1 MEQKKITFNRDLNKA
16 MKFASQKALVENS
29 DFITPEHLLYGM
41 MTLPQMQDLMW
52 SCNEAFDI
60 DDFLDEL
67 DEHIEESTKDDS
79 QGAKPNDICEPSFQL
94 QQVFTDAVR
103 QAIMAERKAID
114 MPMAI
119 NAILC
124 LENSWAAY
132 LLRKHANVEDFEIM
146 TGTEIHFHEHSTGV
160 EEDDDQYSNGEGDNP
175 FGLFDDDDEDL
186 LFGDEDDY
194 SSPSHKNDKWKKY
207 VTCINEHLKDKNPLI
222 GREKELDRTIQVLC
236 RKDKNNP
243 LHIGEPGVGK
253 TALVYGVARRIEE
266 GKVPDRLKGCNIYQ
280 LDMGTLLAGTRFRG
294 DMEQRLKQIM
304 EGVTSEAHCIIYLDE
319 IHNIVGAGKGAEGG
333 SDVSD
338 LLKPYLDDDRIRV
351 IGATTYTEYNKNFTR
366 SVGMIRRFQT
376 IDVEEP
382 SIDEAIHILKSLKPI
397 YEKYHHVKYDAA
409 AIEYAVTSS
418 AKFITDRFLPDKAI
432 DLMDEAA
439 AKLRMERDSQPEELD
454 EITRRLRQL
463 EIEREAIKREGDEAK
478 LDALNKEIAELQER
492 EKNFRAK
499 WEGEKEVLAKI
510 QQDKQQMEQLKFEA
524 ERAER
529 EGDYGR
535 VAEIRYGK
543 LQQLQ
548 HDIDA
553 QQEQLRSRQGAEAMV
568 KEEVTPDDIADVVAR
583 WTGIPVTRMLQ
594 SEREKLLHLED
605 ELHRRVV
612 GQDEAIQAV
621 ADAVR
626 RSRAGLQDP
635 KRPIGSFIFLGTTGV
650 GKTELAKALADYL
663 FNDENMMT
671 RIDMSEYQ
679 EKFSVSRLV
688 GAPPGYV
695 GYEEGGQLTEA
706 VRRKPYSVVLFDEIE
721 KAHPDVFNIL
731 LQVLDDGRL
740 TDNKGRTVNFKNTII
755 IMTSNMG
762 SQLIQQKFEAIA
774 RKSADERE
782 RIIDET
788 KGEVLEMLKKTIRP
802 EFLNRIDDIIMFEP
816 LTQPQIEQIVRL
828 QVNGIER
835 LLKDQD
841 VHIEVSDAAV
851 KLVAKAGFDPEFG
864 ARPVKRA
871 LQRLLLNDLSK
882 ALLAG
887 TVDKTRPIRVDVDG
901 DALRFSNAD

>member
-52 SCNEAFDI
+52 SCNEAFDL
-60 DDFLDEL
+60 DNFLDEL

-146 TGTEIHFHEHSTGV
+146 TATEIHFHERSTGV

-186 LFGDEDDY
+186 LFGDEDDF

-207 VTCINEHLKDKNPLI
+207 VTCINEHLAEKNPLI
-222 GREKELDRTIQVLC
+222 GRERELDRTIQVLC

-418 AKFITDRFLPDKAI
+418 AKFITERFLPDKAI
-432 DLMDEAA
+432 DIIDEAGA
-439 AKLRMERDSQPEELD
+439 QAEMEGKKYKKIGKKQ
-454 EITRRLRQL
+454 
-463 EIEREAIKREGDEAK
+463 
-478 LDALNKEIAELQER
+478 IA
-492 EKNFRAK
+492 
-499 WEGEKEVLAKI
+499 EVLAK
-510 QQDKQQMEQLKFEA
+510 
-524 ERAER
+524 
-529 EGDYGR
+529 
-535 VAEIRYGK
+535 VAK
-543 LQQLQ
+543 
-548 HDIDA
+548 IDA
-553 QQEQLRSRQGAEAMV
+553 LAIKQDDNKNLASLESRM
-568 KEEVTPDDIADVVAR
+568 KDV
-583 WTGIPVTRMLQ
+583 IY
-594 SEREKLLHLED
+594 
-605 ELHRRVV
+605 
-612 GQDEAIQAV
+612 GQDRAIQTVVEAV
-621 ADAVR
+621 QL
-626 RSRAGLQDP
+626 SKAGLTDENKP
-635 KRPIGSFIFLGTTGV
+635 LASLLFVGPTGV
-650 GKTELAKALADYL
+650 GKTEVAKMLAQELGVKLVR
-663 FNDENMMT
+663 F
-671 RIDMSEYQ
+671 DMSEYV
-679 EKFSVSRLV
+679 EKHTVAKLI
-688 GAPPGYV
+688 GAPAGYV
-695 GYEEGGQLTEA
+695 GYDDGGLLTDA
-706 VRRKPYSVVLFDEIE
+706 VRKSPDCVLLLDEIE
-721 KAHPDVFNIL
+721 KAHSDIFNIL
-731 LQVLDDGRL
+731 LQVMDYGVL
-740 TDNKGRTVNFKNTII
+740 TDSKGRKAHFKNVIL
-755 IMTSNMG
+755 IMTSNAGAQYASQASVGFASTASAG
-762 SQLIQQKFEAIA
+762 SAMLKQVKHTFKPEFINRLNEIVVFNDMDEQMAKLILGKKLRELNAKLAAKSVSITLTDEAHQHLLKSGYSKEYGAREMDRVIQQQLKTMLM
-774 RKSADERE
+774 RE
-782 RIIDET
+782 ILFG
-788 KGEVLEMLKKTIRP
+788 KLKKGGEATV
-802 EFLNRIDDIIMFEP
+802 D
-816 LTQPQIEQIVRL
+816 L
-828 QVNGIER
+828 QNGI
-835 LLKDQD
+835 LTIKQ
-841 VHIEVSDAAV
+841 S
-851 KLVAKAGFDPEFG
+851 
-864 ARPVKRA
+864 
-871 LQRLLLNDLSK
+871 
-882 ALLAG
+882 
-887 TVDKTRPIRVDVDG
+887 
-901 DALRFSNAD
+901 

>member
-16 MKFASQKALVENS
+16 MKYASQKALVENS

-52 SCNEAFDI
+52 SCNEAFDL

-67 DEHIEESTKDDS
+67 NEHIEESTKDDS

-146 TGTEIHFHEHSTGV
+146 TGTEIHFHERSTGV
-160 EEDDDQYSNGEGDNP
+160 EEDDQYSNGEGDNP

-186 LFGDEDDY
+186 LFGDEDDF

-207 VTCINEHLKDKNPLI
+207 VTCINEHLAEKNPLI
-222 GREKELDRTIQVLC
+222 GRERELDRTIQVLC

-397 YEKYHHVKYDAA
+397 YEKYHHVKYDDA

-432 DLMDEAA
+432 DIIDEAGA
-439 AKLRMERDSQPEELD
+439 QAEMEGKKYKKIGKKQ
-454 EITRRLRQL
+454 
-463 EIEREAIKREGDEAK
+463 
-478 LDALNKEIAELQER
+478 IA
-492 EKNFRAK
+492 
-499 WEGEKEVLAKI
+499 EVLAK
-510 QQDKQQMEQLKFEA
+510 
-524 ERAER
+524 
-529 EGDYGR
+529 
-535 VAEIRYGK
+535 VAK
-543 LQQLQ
+543 
-548 HDIDA
+548 IDA
-553 QQEQLRSRQGAEAMV
+553 LAIKQDDNKNLASLESRM
-568 KEEVTPDDIADVVAR
+568 KDV
-583 WTGIPVTRMLQ
+583 IY
-594 SEREKLLHLED
+594 
-605 ELHRRVV
+605 
-612 GQDEAIQAV
+612 GQDRAIQTAV
-621 ADAVR
+621 EAVQL
-626 RSRAGLQDP
+626 SKAGLTDENKP
-635 KRPIGSFIFLGTTGV
+635 LASLLFVGPTGV
-650 GKTELAKALADYL
+650 GKTEVAKMLAQELGVKLVR
-663 FNDENMMT
+663 F
-671 RIDMSEYQ
+671 DMSEYV
-679 EKFSVSRLV
+679 EKHTVAKLI
-688 GAPPGYV
+688 GAPAGYV
-695 GYEEGGQLTEA
+695 GYDDGGLLTDA
-706 VRRKPYSVVLFDEIE
+706 VRKSPDCVLLLDEIE
-721 KAHPDVFNIL
+721 KAHSDIFNIL
-731 LQVLDDGRL
+731 LQVMDYGVL
-740 TDNKGRTVNFKNTII
+740 TDSKGRKAHFKNVIL
-755 IMTSNMG
+755 IMTSNAGAQYASQASLGFASTASAG
-762 SQLIQQKFEAIA
+762 SAMLKQVKHTFKPEFINRLNEIVVFNDMDEQMAKLILGKKLRELNAKLAAKSVSITLTDEAHQHLLKNGYSKEYGAREMDRVIQQQLKTMLM
-774 RKSADERE
+774 RE
-782 RIIDET
+782 ILFG
-788 KGEVLEMLKKTIRP
+788 KLKKGG
-802 EFLNRIDDIIMFEP
+802 E
-816 LTQPQIEQIVRL
+816 
-828 QVNGIER
+828 
-835 LLKDQD
+835 
-841 VHIEVSDAAV
+841 A
-851 KLVAKAGFDPEFG
+851 
-864 ARPVKRA
+864 
-871 LQRLLLNDLSK
+871 
-882 ALLAG
+882 
-887 TVDKTRPIRVDVDG
+887 TVDLQNGTLTIKQ
-901 DALRFSNAD
+901 S

>member
-52 SCNEAFDI
+52 SCNEAFDL

-146 TGTEIHFHEHSTGV
+146 TATEIHFHERSTGV

-186 LFGDEDDY
+186 LFGDEDDF

-207 VTCINEHLKDKNPLI
+207 VTCINEHLAEKNPLI
-222 GREKELDRTIQVLC
+222 GRERELDRTIQVLC

-432 DLMDEAA
+432 DIIDEAGA
-439 AKLRMERDSQPEELD
+439 QAEMEGKKYKKIGKKQ
-454 EITRRLRQL
+454 
-463 EIEREAIKREGDEAK
+463 
-478 LDALNKEIAELQER
+478 IA
-492 EKNFRAK
+492 
-499 WEGEKEVLAKI
+499 EVLAK
-510 QQDKQQMEQLKFEA
+510 
-524 ERAER
+524 
-529 EGDYGR
+529 
-535 VAEIRYGK
+535 VAK
-543 LQQLQ
+543 
-548 HDIDA
+548 IDA
-553 QQEQLRSRQGAEAMV
+553 LAIKQDDNKNLASLESRMKSV
-568 KEEVTPDDIADVVAR
+568 IY
-583 WTGIPVTRMLQ
+583 
-594 SEREKLLHLED
+594 
-605 ELHRRVV
+605 
-612 GQDEAIQAV
+612 GQDRAIQTVVEAV
-621 ADAVR
+621 QL
-626 RSRAGLQDP
+626 SKAGLTDENKP
-635 KRPIGSFIFLGTTGV
+635 LASLLFVGPTGV
-650 GKTELAKALADYL
+650 GKTEVAKMLAQELGVKLVR
-663 FNDENMMT
+663 F
-671 RIDMSEYQ
+671 DMSEYV
-679 EKFSVSRLV
+679 EKHTVAKLI
-688 GAPPGYV
+688 GAPAGYV
-695 GYEEGGQLTEA
+695 GYDDGGLLTDA
-706 VRRKPYSVVLFDEIE
+706 VRKSPDCVLLLDEIE
-721 KAHPDVFNIL
+721 KAHSDIFNIL
-731 LQVLDDGRL
+731 LQVMDYGVL
-740 TDNKGRTVNFKNTII
+740 TDSKGRKAHFKNVIL
-755 IMTSNMG
+755 IMTSNAGAQYASQASVGFASTASAG
-762 SQLIQQKFEAIA
+762 SAMLKQVKHTFKPEFINRLNEIVVFNDMDEQMAKLILGKKLRELNAKLAAKSVSITLTDEAHQHLLKSGYSKEYGAREMDRVIQQQLKTMLM
-774 RKSADERE
+774 RE
-782 RIIDET
+782 ILFG
-788 KGEVLEMLKKTIRP
+788 KLKKGG
-802 EFLNRIDDIIMFEP
+802 E
-816 LTQPQIEQIVRL
+816 
-828 QVNGIER
+828 
-835 LLKDQD
+835 
-841 VHIEVSDAAV
+841 A
-851 KLVAKAGFDPEFG
+851 
-864 ARPVKRA
+864 
-871 LQRLLLNDLSK
+871 
-882 ALLAG
+882 
-887 TVDKTRPIRVDVDG
+887 TVDLQNGTLTIKQ
-901 DALRFSNAD
+901 S

>member
-16 MKFASQKALVENS
+16 MKYASQKALVENS

-194 SSPSHKNDKWKKY
+194 SSPSRKNDKWKKY

-397 YEKYHHVKYDAA
+397 YEKYHHVKYDDA

-432 DLMDEAA
+432 DIIDEAGA
-439 AKLRMERDSQPEELD
+439 QAEMEGKKYKKIGKKQ
-454 EITRRLRQL
+454 
-463 EIEREAIKREGDEAK
+463 
-478 LDALNKEIAELQER
+478 IA
-492 EKNFRAK
+492 
-499 WEGEKEVLAKI
+499 EVLAK
-510 QQDKQQMEQLKFEA
+510 
-524 ERAER
+524 
-529 EGDYGR
+529 
-535 VAEIRYGK
+535 VAK
-543 LQQLQ
+543 
-548 HDIDA
+548 IDA
-553 QQEQLRSRQGAEAMV
+553 LAIKQDDNKNLASLESRM
-568 KEEVTPDDIADVVAR
+568 KDV
-583 WTGIPVTRMLQ
+583 IY
-594 SEREKLLHLED
+594 
-605 ELHRRVV
+605 
-612 GQDEAIQAV
+612 GQDRAIQTVVEAV
-621 ADAVR
+621 QL
-626 RSRAGLQDP
+626 SKAGLTDENKP
-635 KRPIGSFIFLGTTGV
+635 LASLLFVGPTGV
-650 GKTELAKALADYL
+650 GKTEVAKMLAQELGVKLVR
-663 FNDENMMT
+663 F
-671 RIDMSEYQ
+671 DMSEYV
-679 EKFSVSRLV
+679 EKHTVAKLI
-688 GAPPGYV
+688 GAPAGYV
-695 GYEEGGQLTEA
+695 GYDDGGLLTDA
-706 VRRKPYSVVLFDEIE
+706 VRKSPDCVLLLDEIE
-721 KAHPDVFNIL
+721 KAHSDIFNIL
-731 LQVLDDGRL
+731 LQVMDYGVL
-740 TDNKGRTVNFKNTII
+740 TDSKGRKAHFKNVIL
-755 IMTSNMG
+755 IMTSNAGAQYASQASVGFASTATAG
-762 SQLIQQKFEAIA
+762 SAMLKQVKHTFKPEFINRLNEIVVFNDMDEQMAKLILGKKLRELNAKLAAKSVSITLTNEAHQHLLKSGYSKEYGAREMDRVIQQQLKTMLM
-774 RKSADERE
+774 RE
-782 RIIDET
+782 FLFG
-788 KGEVLEMLKKTIRP
+788 KLKKGG
-802 EFLNRIDDIIMFEP
+802 E
-816 LTQPQIEQIVRL
+816 
-828 QVNGIER
+828 
-835 LLKDQD
+835 
-841 VHIEVSDAAV
+841 A
-851 KLVAKAGFDPEFG
+851 
-864 ARPVKRA
+864 
-871 LQRLLLNDLSK
+871 
-882 ALLAG
+882 
-887 TVDKTRPIRVDVDG
+887 TVDLKNGTLTIKQ
-901 DALRFSNAD
+901 S

>member
-52 SCNEAFDI
+52 SCNEAFDL
-60 DDFLDEL
+60 DNFLDEL

-146 TGTEIHFHEHSTGV
+146 TATEIHFHERSTGV

-186 LFGDEDDY
+186 LFGDEDDF

-207 VTCINEHLKDKNPLI
+207 VTCINEHLAEKNPLI

-432 DLMDEAA
+432 DIIDEAGA
-439 AKLRMERDSQPEELD
+439 QAEMEGKKYKKIGKKQ
-454 EITRRLRQL
+454 
-463 EIEREAIKREGDEAK
+463 
-478 LDALNKEIAELQER
+478 IA
-492 EKNFRAK
+492 
-499 WEGEKEVLAKI
+499 EVLAK
-510 QQDKQQMEQLKFEA
+510 
-524 ERAER
+524 
-529 EGDYGR
+529 
-535 VAEIRYGK
+535 VAK
-543 LQQLQ
+543 
-548 HDIDA
+548 IDA
-553 QQEQLRSRQGAEAMV
+553 LAIKQDDNKNLASLESRM
-568 KEEVTPDDIADVVAR
+568 KDV
-583 WTGIPVTRMLQ
+583 IY
-594 SEREKLLHLED
+594 
-605 ELHRRVV
+605 
-612 GQDEAIQAV
+612 GQDRAIQTVVEAV
-621 ADAVR
+621 QL
-626 RSRAGLQDP
+626 SKAGLTDENKP
-635 KRPIGSFIFLGTTGV
+635 LASLLFVGPTGV
-650 GKTELAKALADYL
+650 GKTEVAKMLAQELGVKLVRFD
-663 FNDENMMT
+663 
-671 RIDMSEYQ
+671 ISEYVEQ
-679 EKFSVSRLV
+679 LT
-688 GAPPGYV
+688 GAKRFGGHPGYRGSGV
-695 GYEEGGQLTEA
+695 GGVLTDA
-706 VRRKPYSVVLFDEIE
+706 VRKSPDCVLLLDEIE
-721 KAHPDVFNIL
+721 KAHSDIFNIL
-731 LQVLDDGRL
+731 LQVMDYGVL
-740 TDNKGRTVNFKNTII
+740 TDSKGRKAHFKNVIL
-755 IMTSNMG
+755 IMTSNAGAQYASQASVGFASTASAG
-762 SQLIQQKFEAIA
+762 SAMLKQVKHTFKPEFINRLNEIVVFNDMDEQMAKLILGKKLRELNAKLAAKSVSITLTDEAHQHLLKSGYSKEYGAREMDRVIQQQLKTMLM
-774 RKSADERE
+774 RE
-782 RIIDET
+782 ILFG
-788 KGEVLEMLKKTIRP
+788 KLKKGG
-802 EFLNRIDDIIMFEP
+802 E
-816 LTQPQIEQIVRL
+816 
-828 QVNGIER
+828 
-835 LLKDQD
+835 
-841 VHIEVSDAAV
+841 A
-851 KLVAKAGFDPEFG
+851 
-864 ARPVKRA
+864 
-871 LQRLLLNDLSK
+871 
-882 ALLAG
+882 
-887 TVDKTRPIRVDVDG
+887 TVDLQNGTLTIKQ
-901 DALRFSNAD
+901 S

>member
-52 SCNEAFDI
+52 SCNEAFDL

-146 TGTEIHFHEHSTGV
+146 TATEIHFHERSTGV

-207 VTCINEHLKDKNPLI
+207 VTCINEHLAEKNPLI
-222 GREKELDRTIQVLC
+222 GRERELDRTIQVLC

-432 DLMDEAA
+432 DIIDEAGA
-439 AKLRMERDSQPEELD
+439 QAEMEGKKYKKIGKKQ
-454 EITRRLRQL
+454 
-463 EIEREAIKREGDEAK
+463 
-478 LDALNKEIAELQER
+478 IA
-492 EKNFRAK
+492 
-499 WEGEKEVLAKI
+499 EVLAK
-510 QQDKQQMEQLKFEA
+510 
-524 ERAER
+524 
-529 EGDYGR
+529 
-535 VAEIRYGK
+535 VAK
-543 LQQLQ
+543 
-548 HDIDA
+548 IDA
-553 QQEQLRSRQGAEAMV
+553 LAIKQDDNKNLASLESRM
-568 KEEVTPDDIADVVAR
+568 KDV
-583 WTGIPVTRMLQ
+583 IY
-594 SEREKLLHLED
+594 
-605 ELHRRVV
+605 
-612 GQDEAIQAV
+612 GQDRAIQTVVEAV
-621 ADAVR
+621 QL
-626 RSRAGLQDP
+626 SKAGLTDENKP
-635 KRPIGSFIFLGTTGV
+635 LASLLFVGPTGV
-650 GKTELAKALADYL
+650 GKTEVAKMLAQELGVKLVR
-663 FNDENMMT
+663 F
-671 RIDMSEYQ
+671 DMSEYV
-679 EKFSVSRLV
+679 EKHTVAKLI
-688 GAPPGYV
+688 GAPAGYV
-695 GYEEGGQLTEA
+695 GYDDGGLLTDA
-706 VRRKPYSVVLFDEIE
+706 VRKSPDCVLLLDEIE
-721 KAHPDVFNIL
+721 KAHSDIFNIL
-731 LQVLDDGRL
+731 LQVMDYGVL
-740 TDNKGRTVNFKNTII
+740 TDSKGRKAHFKNVIL
-755 IMTSNMG
+755 IMTSNAGAQYASQASVGFASTASAG
-762 SQLIQQKFEAIA
+762 SAMLKQVKHTFKPEFINRLNEIVVFNDMDEQMAKLILGKKLRELNAKLAAKSVSITLTDEAHQHLLKSGYSKEYGAREMDRVIQQQLKTMLM
-774 RKSADERE
+774 RE
-782 RIIDET
+782 ILFG
-788 KGEVLEMLKKTIRP
+788 KLKKGG
-802 EFLNRIDDIIMFEP
+802 E
-816 LTQPQIEQIVRL
+816 
-828 QVNGIER
+828 
-835 LLKDQD
+835 
-841 VHIEVSDAAV
+841 A
-851 KLVAKAGFDPEFG
+851 
-864 ARPVKRA
+864 
-871 LQRLLLNDLSK
+871 
-882 ALLAG
+882 
-887 TVDKTRPIRVDVDG
+887 TVDLQNGTLTIKQ
-901 DALRFSNAD
+901 S

>member
-16 MKFASQKALVENS
+16 MKYASQKALVENS

-52 SCNEAFDI
+52 SCNEAFDL

-146 TGTEIHFHEHSTGV
+146 TATEIHFHERSTGV

-207 VTCINEHLKDKNPLI
+207 VTCINEHLAEKNPLI

-432 DLMDEAA
+432 DIIDEAGA
-439 AKLRMERDSQPEELD
+439 QAEMEGKKYKKIGKKQ
-454 EITRRLRQL
+454 
-463 EIEREAIKREGDEAK
+463 
-478 LDALNKEIAELQER
+478 IA
-492 EKNFRAK
+492 
-499 WEGEKEVLAKI
+499 EVLAK
-510 QQDKQQMEQLKFEA
+510 
-524 ERAER
+524 
-529 EGDYGR
+529 
-535 VAEIRYGK
+535 VAK
-543 LQQLQ
+543 
-548 HDIDA
+548 IDA
-553 QQEQLRSRQGAEAMV
+553 LAIKQDDNKNLASLESRM
-568 KEEVTPDDIADVVAR
+568 KDV
-583 WTGIPVTRMLQ
+583 IY
-594 SEREKLLHLED
+594 
-605 ELHRRVV
+605 
-612 GQDEAIQAV
+612 GQDRAIQTVVEAV
-621 ADAVR
+621 QL
-626 RSRAGLQDP
+626 SKAGLTDENKP
-635 KRPIGSFIFLGTTGV
+635 LASLLFVGPTGV
-650 GKTELAKALADYL
+650 GKTEVAKMLAQELGVKLVR
-663 FNDENMMT
+663 F
-671 RIDMSEYQ
+671 DMSEYV
-679 EKFSVSRLV
+679 EKHTVAKLI
-688 GAPPGYV
+688 GAPAGYV
-695 GYEEGGQLTEA
+695 GYDDGGLLTDA
-706 VRRKPYSVVLFDEIE
+706 VRKSPDCVLLLDEIE
-721 KAHPDVFNIL
+721 KAHSDIFNIL
-731 LQVLDDGRL
+731 LQVMDYGVL
-740 TDNKGRTVNFKNTII
+740 TDSKGRKAHFKNVIL
-755 IMTSNMG
+755 IMTSNAGAQYASQASMG
-762 SQLIQQKFEAIA
+762 FASTATAGSAMLKQVKHTFKPEFINRLNEIVVFNDMDEQMAKLILGKKLRELNAKLAAKSVSITLTDEAHQHLLKSGYSKEYGAREMDRVIQQQLKTMLM
-774 RKSADERE
+774 RE
-782 RIIDET
+782 ILFG
-788 KGEVLEMLKKTIRP
+788 KLKKGG
-802 EFLNRIDDIIMFEP
+802 E
-816 LTQPQIEQIVRL
+816 
-828 QVNGIER
+828 
-835 LLKDQD
+835 
-841 VHIEVSDAAV
+841 A
-851 KLVAKAGFDPEFG
+851 
-864 ARPVKRA
+864 
-871 LQRLLLNDLSK
+871 
-882 ALLAG
+882 
-887 TVDKTRPIRVDVDG
+887 TVDLQNGTLTIKQ
-901 DALRFSNAD
+901 S

>member
-16 MKFASQKALVENS
+16 MKYASQKALVENS

-52 SCNEAFDI
+52 SCNEAFDL

-146 TGTEIHFHEHSTGV
+146 TATEIHFHERSTGV

-186 LFGDEDDY
+186 LFGDEDDF

-207 VTCINEHLKDKNPLI
+207 VTCINEHLAEKNPLI
-222 GREKELDRTIQVLC
+222 GRERELDRTIQVLC

-432 DLMDEAA
+432 DIIDEAGA
-439 AKLRMERDSQPEELD
+439 QAEMEGKKYKKIGKKQ
-454 EITRRLRQL
+454 
-463 EIEREAIKREGDEAK
+463 
-478 LDALNKEIAELQER
+478 IA
-492 EKNFRAK
+492 
-499 WEGEKEVLAKI
+499 EVLAK
-510 QQDKQQMEQLKFEA
+510 
-524 ERAER
+524 
-529 EGDYGR
+529 
-535 VAEIRYGK
+535 VAK
-543 LQQLQ
+543 
-548 HDIDA
+548 IDA
-553 QQEQLRSRQGAEAMV
+553 LAIKQDDNKNLASLESRM
-568 KEEVTPDDIADVVAR
+568 KDV
-583 WTGIPVTRMLQ
+583 IY
-594 SEREKLLHLED
+594 
-605 ELHRRVV
+605 
-612 GQDEAIQAV
+612 GQDRAIQTVVEAV
-621 ADAVR
+621 QL
-626 RSRAGLQDP
+626 SKAGLTDENKP
-635 KRPIGSFIFLGTTGV
+635 LASLLFVGPTGV
-650 GKTELAKALADYL
+650 GKTEVAKMLAQELGVKLVR
-663 FNDENMMT
+663 F
-671 RIDMSEYQ
+671 DMSEYM
-679 EKFSVSRLV
+679 EKHTVAKLI
-688 GAPPGYV
+688 GAPAGYV
-695 GYEEGGQLTEA
+695 GYDDGGLLTDA
-706 VRRKPYSVVLFDEIE
+706 VRKSPDCVLLLDEIE
-721 KAHPDVFNIL
+721 KAHSDIFNIL
-731 LQVLDDGRL
+731 LQVMDYGVL
-740 TDNKGRTVNFKNTII
+740 TDSKGRKAHFKNVIL
-755 IMTSNMG
+755 IMTSNAGAQYASQASMG
-762 SQLIQQKFEAIA
+762 FASTATAGSAMLKQVKHTFKPEFINRLNEIVVFNDMDEQMAKLILGKKLRELNAKLAAKSVSITLTDEAHQHLLKSGYSKEYGAREMDRVIQQQLKTMLM
-774 RKSADERE
+774 RE
-782 RIIDET
+782 ILFG
-788 KGEVLEMLKKTIRP
+788 KLKKGG
-802 EFLNRIDDIIMFEP
+802 E
-816 LTQPQIEQIVRL
+816 
-828 QVNGIER
+828 
-835 LLKDQD
+835 
-841 VHIEVSDAAV
+841 A
-851 KLVAKAGFDPEFG
+851 
-864 ARPVKRA
+864 
-871 LQRLLLNDLSK
+871 
-882 ALLAG
+882 
-887 TVDKTRPIRVDVDG
+887 TVDLQNGTLTIKQ
-901 DALRFSNAD
+901 S

>member
-16 MKFASQKALVENS
+16 MKYASQKALVENS

-52 SCNEAFDI
+52 SCNEAFDL

-146 TGTEIHFHEHSTGV
+146 TGTEIHFHERSTGV

-186 LFGDEDDY
+186 LFGDEDDF

-207 VTCINEHLKDKNPLI
+207 VTCINEHLAEKNPLI

-432 DLMDEAA
+432 DIIDEAGA
-439 AKLRMERDSQPEELD
+439 QAEMEGKKYKKIGKKQ
-454 EITRRLRQL
+454 
-463 EIEREAIKREGDEAK
+463 
-478 LDALNKEIAELQER
+478 IA
-492 EKNFRAK
+492 
-499 WEGEKEVLAKI
+499 EVLAK
-510 QQDKQQMEQLKFEA
+510 
-524 ERAER
+524 
-529 EGDYGR
+529 
-535 VAEIRYGK
+535 VAK
-543 LQQLQ
+543 
-548 HDIDA
+548 IDA
-553 QQEQLRSRQGAEAMV
+553 LAIKQDDNKNLASLESRM
-568 KEEVTPDDIADVVAR
+568 KDV
-583 WTGIPVTRMLQ
+583 IY
-594 SEREKLLHLED
+594 
-605 ELHRRVV
+605 
-612 GQDEAIQAV
+612 GQDRAIQTVVEAV
-621 ADAVR
+621 QL
-626 RSRAGLQDP
+626 SKAGLTDENKP
-635 KRPIGSFIFLGTTGV
+635 LASLLFVGPTGV
-650 GKTELAKALADYL
+650 GKTEVAKMLAQELGVKLVR
-663 FNDENMMT
+663 F
-671 RIDMSEYQ
+671 DMSEYV
-679 EKFSVSRLV
+679 EKHTVAKLI
-688 GAPPGYV
+688 GAPAGYV
-695 GYEEGGQLTEA
+695 GYDDGGLLTDA
-706 VRRKPYSVVLFDEIE
+706 VRKSPDCVLLLDEIE
-721 KAHPDVFNIL
+721 KAHSDIFNIL
-731 LQVLDDGRL
+731 LQVMDYGVL
-740 TDNKGRTVNFKNTII
+740 TDSKGRKAHFKNVIL
-755 IMTSNMG
+755 IMTSNAGAQYASQASVGFASTASAG
-762 SQLIQQKFEAIA
+762 SAMLKQVKHTFKPEFINRLNEIVVFNDMDEQMAKLILGKKLRELNAKLAAKSVSIALTDEAHQHLLKSGYSKEYGAREMDRVIQQQLKTMLM
-774 RKSADERE
+774 RE
-782 RIIDET
+782 ILFG
-788 KGEVLEMLKKTIRP
+788 KLKKGG
-802 EFLNRIDDIIMFEP
+802 E
-816 LTQPQIEQIVRL
+816 
-828 QVNGIER
+828 
-835 LLKDQD
+835 
-841 VHIEVSDAAV
+841 A
-851 KLVAKAGFDPEFG
+851 
-864 ARPVKRA
+864 
-871 LQRLLLNDLSK
+871 
-882 ALLAG
+882 
-887 TVDKTRPIRVDVDG
+887 TVDLQNGTLTIKQ
-901 DALRFSNAD
+901 S

>member
-16 MKFASQKALVENS
+16 MKYASQKALVENS

-52 SCNEAFDI
+52 SCNEAFDL
-60 DDFLDEL
+60 DNFLDEL

-146 TGTEIHFHEHSTGV
+146 TATEIHFHERSTGV

-186 LFGDEDDY
+186 LFGDEDDF

-207 VTCINEHLKDKNPLI
+207 VTCINEHLAEKNPLI
-222 GREKELDRTIQVLC
+222 GRERELDRTIQVLC

-304 EGVTSEAHCIIYLDE
+304 EGVTSESHCIIYLDE

-432 DLMDEAA
+432 DIIDEAGA
-439 AKLRMERDSQPEELD
+439 QAEMEGKKYKKIGKKQ
-454 EITRRLRQL
+454 
-463 EIEREAIKREGDEAK
+463 
-478 LDALNKEIAELQER
+478 IA
-492 EKNFRAK
+492 
-499 WEGEKEVLAKI
+499 EVLAK
-510 QQDKQQMEQLKFEA
+510 
-524 ERAER
+524 
-529 EGDYGR
+529 
-535 VAEIRYGK
+535 VAK
-543 LQQLQ
+543 
-548 HDIDA
+548 IDA
-553 QQEQLRSRQGAEAMV
+553 LAIKQDDNKNLASLESRM
-568 KEEVTPDDIADVVAR
+568 KDV
-583 WTGIPVTRMLQ
+583 IY
-594 SEREKLLHLED
+594 
-605 ELHRRVV
+605 
-612 GQDEAIQAV
+612 GQDRAIQTVVEAV
-621 ADAVR
+621 QL
-626 RSRAGLQDP
+626 SKAGLTDENKP
-635 KRPIGSFIFLGTTGV
+635 LASLLFVGPTGV
-650 GKTELAKALADYL
+650 GKTEVAKMLAQELGVKLVR
-663 FNDENMMT
+663 F
-671 RIDMSEYQ
+671 DMSEYV
-679 EKFSVSRLV
+679 EKHTVAKLI
-688 GAPPGYV
+688 GAPAGYV
-695 GYEEGGQLTEA
+695 GYDDGGLLTDA
-706 VRRKPYSVVLFDEIE
+706 VRKSPDCVLLLDEIE
-721 KAHPDVFNIL
+721 KAHSDIFNIL
-731 LQVLDDGRL
+731 LQVMDYGVL
-740 TDNKGRTVNFKNTII
+740 TDSKGRKAHFKNVIL
-755 IMTSNMG
+755 IMTSNAGAQYASQASVGFASTASAG
-762 SQLIQQKFEAIA
+762 SAMLKQVKHTFKPEFINRLNEIVVFNDMDEQMAKLILGKKLRELNAKLAAKSVSITLTDEAHQHLLKSGYSKEYGAREMDRVIQQQLKTMLM
-774 RKSADERE
+774 RE
-782 RIIDET
+782 ILFG
-788 KGEVLEMLKKTIRP
+788 KLKKGG
-802 EFLNRIDDIIMFEP
+802 E
-816 LTQPQIEQIVRL
+816 
-828 QVNGIER
+828 
-835 LLKDQD
+835 
-841 VHIEVSDAAV
+841 A
-851 KLVAKAGFDPEFG
+851 
-864 ARPVKRA
+864 
-871 LQRLLLNDLSK
+871 
-882 ALLAG
+882 
-887 TVDKTRPIRVDVDG
+887 TVDLQNGTLTIKQ
-901 DALRFSNAD
+901 S

>member
-16 MKFASQKALVENS
+16 MKYASQKALVENS

-52 SCNEAFDI
+52 SCNEAFDL

-160 EEDDDQYSNGEGDNP
+160 EEDDDQYSSGEGDNP

-186 LFGDEDDY
+186 LFGDEDDF

-207 VTCINEHLKDKNPLI
+207 VTCINEHLAEKNPLI

-432 DLMDEAA
+432 DIIDEAGA
-439 AKLRMERDSQPEELD
+439 QAEMEGKKYKKIGKKQ
-454 EITRRLRQL
+454 
-463 EIEREAIKREGDEAK
+463 
-478 LDALNKEIAELQER
+478 IA
-492 EKNFRAK
+492 
-499 WEGEKEVLAKI
+499 EVLAK
-510 QQDKQQMEQLKFEA
+510 
-524 ERAER
+524 
-529 EGDYGR
+529 
-535 VAEIRYGK
+535 VAK
-543 LQQLQ
+543 
-548 HDIDA
+548 IDA
-553 QQEQLRSRQGAEAMV
+553 LAIKQDDNKNLASLESRM
-568 KEEVTPDDIADVVAR
+568 KDV
-583 WTGIPVTRMLQ
+583 IY
-594 SEREKLLHLED
+594 
-605 ELHRRVV
+605 
-612 GQDEAIQAV
+612 GQDRAIQTVVEAV
-621 ADAVR
+621 QL
-626 RSRAGLQDP
+626 SKAGLTDENKP
-635 KRPIGSFIFLGTTGV
+635 LASLLFVGPTGV
-650 GKTELAKALADYL
+650 GKTEVAKMLAQELGVKLVR
-663 FNDENMMT
+663 F
-671 RIDMSEYQ
+671 DMSEYV
-679 EKFSVSRLV
+679 EKHTVAKLI
-688 GAPPGYV
+688 GAPAGYV
-695 GYEEGGQLTEA
+695 GYDDGGLLTDA
-706 VRRKPYSVVLFDEIE
+706 VRKSPDCVLLLDEIE
-721 KAHPDVFNIL
+721 KAHSDIFNIL
-731 LQVLDDGRL
+731 LQVMDYGVL
-740 TDNKGRTVNFKNTII
+740 TDSKGRKAHFKNVIL
-755 IMTSNMG
+755 IMTSNAGAQYASQASVGFASTATAG
-762 SQLIQQKFEAIA
+762 SAMLKQVKHTFKPEFINRLNEIVVFNDMDEQMAKLILGKKLRELNAKLAAKSVSITLTDEAHQHLLKSGYSKEYGAREMDRVIQQQLKTMLM
-774 RKSADERE
+774 RE
-782 RIIDET
+782 ILFG
-788 KGEVLEMLKKTIRP
+788 KLKKGG
-802 EFLNRIDDIIMFEP
+802 E
-816 LTQPQIEQIVRL
+816 
-828 QVNGIER
+828 
-835 LLKDQD
+835 
-841 VHIEVSDAAV
+841 A
-851 KLVAKAGFDPEFG
+851 
-864 ARPVKRA
+864 
-871 LQRLLLNDLSK
+871 
-882 ALLAG
+882 
-887 TVDKTRPIRVDVDG
+887 TVDLQNGTLTIKQ
-901 DALRFSNAD
+901 S

>member
-52 SCNEAFDI
+52 SCNEAFDL

-146 TGTEIHFHEHSTGV
+146 TATEIHFHERSTGV

-186 LFGDEDDY
+186 LFGDEDDF

-207 VTCINEHLKDKNPLI
+207 VTCINEHLAEKNPLI
-222 GREKELDRTIQVLC
+222 GRERELDRTIQVLC

-266 GKVPDRLKGCNIYQ
+266 GKVPDRLKGCKIYQ

-397 YEKYHHVKYDAA
+397 YEKYHHVKYDDA

-432 DLMDEAA
+432 DIIDEAGA
-439 AKLRMERDSQPEELD
+439 QAEMEGKKYKKIGKKQ
-454 EITRRLRQL
+454 
-463 EIEREAIKREGDEAK
+463 
-478 LDALNKEIAELQER
+478 IA
-492 EKNFRAK
+492 
-499 WEGEKEVLAKI
+499 EVLAK
-510 QQDKQQMEQLKFEA
+510 
-524 ERAER
+524 
-529 EGDYGR
+529 
-535 VAEIRYGK
+535 VAK
-543 LQQLQ
+543 
-548 HDIDA
+548 IDA
-553 QQEQLRSRQGAEAMV
+553 LAIKQDDNKNLASLESRM
-568 KEEVTPDDIADVVAR
+568 KDV
-583 WTGIPVTRMLQ
+583 IY
-594 SEREKLLHLED
+594 
-605 ELHRRVV
+605 
-612 GQDEAIQAV
+612 GQDRAIQTVVEAV
-621 ADAVR
+621 QL
-626 RSRAGLQDP
+626 SKAGLTDENKP
-635 KRPIGSFIFLGTTGV
+635 LASLLFVGPTGV
-650 GKTELAKALADYL
+650 GKTEVAKTMAQELGVKL
-663 FNDENMMT
+663 VRF
-671 RIDMSEYQ
+671 DMSEYV
-679 EKFSVSRLV
+679 EKHTVAKLI
-688 GAPPGYV
+688 GAPAGYV
-695 GYEEGGQLTEA
+695 GYDDGGLLTDA
-706 VRRKPYSVVLFDEIE
+706 VRKSPDCVLLLDEIE
-721 KAHPDVFNIL
+721 KAHSDIFNIL
-731 LQVLDDGRL
+731 LQVMDYGVL
-740 TDNKGRTVNFKNTII
+740 TDSKGRKAHFKNVIL
-755 IMTSNMG
+755 IMTSNAGAQYASQASLGFASTASAG
-762 SQLIQQKFEAIA
+762 SAMLKQVKHTFKPEFINRLNEIVVFNDMDEQMAKLILGKKLRELNAKLAAKSVSITLTNEAHQHLLKSGYSKEYGAREMDRVIQQQLKTMLM
-774 RKSADERE
+774 RE
-782 RIIDET
+782 ILFG
-788 KGEVLEMLKKTIRP
+788 KLKKGGEATV
-802 EFLNRIDDIIMFEP
+802 D
-816 LTQPQIEQIVRL
+816 L
-828 QVNGIER
+828 QNGI
-835 LLKDQD
+835 LTIKQ
-841 VHIEVSDAAV
+841 S
-851 KLVAKAGFDPEFG
+851 
-864 ARPVKRA
+864 
-871 LQRLLLNDLSK
+871 
-882 ALLAG
+882 
-887 TVDKTRPIRVDVDG
+887 
-901 DALRFSNAD
+901 

>member
-52 SCNEAFDI
+52 SCNEAFDL
-60 DDFLDEL
+60 DNFLDEL

-146 TGTEIHFHEHSTGV
+146 TATEIHFHERSTGV

-186 LFGDEDDY
+186 LFGDEDDF

-207 VTCINEHLKDKNPLI
+207 VTCINEHLAEKNPLI
-222 GREKELDRTIQVLC
+222 GRERELDRTIQVLC

-266 GKVPDRLKGCNIYQ
+266 SKVPDRLKGCNIYQ

-432 DLMDEAA
+432 DIIDEAGA
-439 AKLRMERDSQPEELD
+439 QAEMEGKKYKKIGKKQ
-454 EITRRLRQL
+454 
-463 EIEREAIKREGDEAK
+463 
-478 LDALNKEIAELQER
+478 IA
-492 EKNFRAK
+492 
-499 WEGEKEVLAKI
+499 EVLAK
-510 QQDKQQMEQLKFEA
+510 
-524 ERAER
+524 
-529 EGDYGR
+529 
-535 VAEIRYGK
+535 VAK
-543 LQQLQ
+543 
-548 HDIDA
+548 IDA
-553 QQEQLRSRQGAEAMV
+553 LAIKQDDNKNLASLESRM
-568 KEEVTPDDIADVVAR
+568 KDV
-583 WTGIPVTRMLQ
+583 IY
-594 SEREKLLHLED
+594 
-605 ELHRRVV
+605 
-612 GQDEAIQAV
+612 GQDRAIQTVVEAV
-621 ADAVR
+621 QL
-626 RSRAGLQDP
+626 SKAGLTDENKP
-635 KRPIGSFIFLGTTGV
+635 LASLLFVGPTGV
-650 GKTELAKALADYL
+650 GKTEVVKMLAQELGVKLVR
-663 FNDENMMT
+663 F
-671 RIDMSEYQ
+671 DMSEYV
-679 EKFSVSRLV
+679 EKHTVAKLI
-688 GAPPGYV
+688 GAPAGYV
-695 GYEEGGQLTEA
+695 GYDDGGLLTDA
-706 VRRKPYSVVLFDEIE
+706 VRKSPDCVLLLDEIE
-721 KAHPDVFNIL
+721 KAHSDIFNIL
-731 LQVLDDGRL
+731 LQVMDYGVL
-740 TDNKGRTVNFKNTII
+740 TDSKGRKAHFKNVIL
-755 IMTSNMG
+755 IMTSNAGAQYASQASMG
-762 SQLIQQKFEAIA
+762 FASTATAGSAMLKQVKHTFKPEFINRLNEIVVFNDMDEQMAKLILGKKLRELNAKLAAKSVSITLTDEAHQHLLKSGYSKEYGAREMDRVIQQQLKTMLM
-774 RKSADERE
+774 RE
-782 RIIDET
+782 ILFG
-788 KGEVLEMLKKTIRP
+788 KLKKGG
-802 EFLNRIDDIIMFEP
+802 E
-816 LTQPQIEQIVRL
+816 
-828 QVNGIER
+828 
-835 LLKDQD
+835 
-841 VHIEVSDAAV
+841 A
-851 KLVAKAGFDPEFG
+851 
-864 ARPVKRA
+864 
-871 LQRLLLNDLSK
+871 
-882 ALLAG
+882 
-887 TVDKTRPIRVDVDG
+887 TVDLQNGTLTIKQ
-901 DALRFSNAD
+901 S

>member
-16 MKFASQKALVENS
+16 MKYASQKALVENS

-52 SCNEAFDI
+52 SCNEAFDL

-146 TGTEIHFHEHSTGV
+146 TGTEIHFHERSTGV

-207 VTCINEHLKDKNPLI
+207 VTCINEHLAEKNPLI
-222 GREKELDRTIQVLC
+222 GRERELDRTIQVLC

-432 DLMDEAA
+432 DIIDEAGA
-439 AKLRMERDSQPEELD
+439 QAEMEGKKYKKIGKKQ
-454 EITRRLRQL
+454 
-463 EIEREAIKREGDEAK
+463 
-478 LDALNKEIAELQER
+478 IA
-492 EKNFRAK
+492 
-499 WEGEKEVLAKI
+499 EVLAK
-510 QQDKQQMEQLKFEA
+510 
-524 ERAER
+524 
-529 EGDYGR
+529 
-535 VAEIRYGK
+535 VAK
-543 LQQLQ
+543 
-548 HDIDA
+548 IDA
-553 QQEQLRSRQGAEAMV
+553 LAIKQDDNKNLASLESRM
-568 KEEVTPDDIADVVAR
+568 KEVIY
-583 WTGIPVTRMLQ
+583 
-594 SEREKLLHLED
+594 
-605 ELHRRVV
+605 
-612 GQDEAIQAV
+612 GQDRAIQTVVEAV
-621 ADAVR
+621 QL
-626 RSRAGLQDP
+626 SKAGLTDENKP
-635 KRPIGSFIFLGTTGV
+635 LASLLFVGPTGV
-650 GKTELAKALADYL
+650 GKTEVAKMLAQELGVKLVR
-663 FNDENMMT
+663 F
-671 RIDMSEYQ
+671 DMSEYV
-679 EKFSVSRLV
+679 EKHTVAKLI
-688 GAPPGYV
+688 GAPAGYV
-695 GYEEGGQLTEA
+695 GYDDGGLLTDA
-706 VRRKPYSVVLFDEIE
+706 VRKSPDCVLLLDEIE
-721 KAHPDVFNIL
+721 KAHSDIFNIL
-731 LQVLDDGRL
+731 LQVMDYGVL
-740 TDNKGRTVNFKNTII
+740 TDSKGRKAHFKNVIL
-755 IMTSNMG
+755 IMTSNAGAQYASQASVGFASTATAG
-762 SQLIQQKFEAIA
+762 SAMLKQVKHTFKPEFINRLNEIVVFNDMDEQMAKLILGKKLRELNAKLAAKSVSIALTDEAHQHLLKSGYSKEYGAREMDRVIQQQLKTMLM
-774 RKSADERE
+774 RE
-782 RIIDET
+782 ILFG
-788 KGEVLEMLKKTIRP
+788 KLKKGG
-802 EFLNRIDDIIMFEP
+802 E
-816 LTQPQIEQIVRL
+816 
-828 QVNGIER
+828 
-835 LLKDQD
+835 
-841 VHIEVSDAAV
+841 A
-851 KLVAKAGFDPEFG
+851 
-864 ARPVKRA
+864 
-871 LQRLLLNDLSK
+871 
-882 ALLAG
+882 
-887 TVDKTRPIRVDVDG
+887 TVDLQNGTLTIKQ
-901 DALRFSNAD
+901 S

>member
-52 SCNEAFDI
+52 SCNEAFDL

-160 EEDDDQYSNGEGDNP
+160 EEDDDQYSNGEGDGNP

-186 LFGDEDDY
+186 LFGDEDDF

-207 VTCINEHLKDKNPLI
+207 VTCINEHLAEKNPLI
-222 GREKELDRTIQVLC
+222 GRERELDRTIQVLC

-382 SIDEAIHILKSLKPI
+382 SIDEAIHILKSLKSI
-397 YEKYHHVKYDAA
+397 YEKYHHVKYDDA

-432 DLMDEAA
+432 DIIDEAGA
-439 AKLRMERDSQPEELD
+439 QAEMEGKKYKKIGKKQ
-454 EITRRLRQL
+454 
-463 EIEREAIKREGDEAK
+463 
-478 LDALNKEIAELQER
+478 IA
-492 EKNFRAK
+492 
-499 WEGEKEVLAKI
+499 EVLAK
-510 QQDKQQMEQLKFEA
+510 
-524 ERAER
+524 
-529 EGDYGR
+529 
-535 VAEIRYGK
+535 VAK
-543 LQQLQ
+543 
-548 HDIDA
+548 IDA
-553 QQEQLRSRQGAEAMV
+553 LAIKQDDNKNLASLESRM
-568 KEEVTPDDIADVVAR
+568 KDV
-583 WTGIPVTRMLQ
+583 IY
-594 SEREKLLHLED
+594 
-605 ELHRRVV
+605 
-612 GQDEAIQAV
+612 GQDRAIQTVVEAV
-621 ADAVR
+621 QL
-626 RSRAGLQDP
+626 SKAGLTDENKP
-635 KRPIGSFIFLGTTGV
+635 LASLLFVGPTGV
-650 GKTELAKALADYL
+650 GKTEVAKTLAQELGVKLVR
-663 FNDENMMT
+663 F
-671 RIDMSEYQ
+671 DMSEYV
-679 EKFSVSRLV
+679 EKHTVAKLI
-688 GAPPGYV
+688 GAPAGYV
-695 GYEEGGQLTEA
+695 GYDDGGLLTDA
-706 VRRKPYSVVLFDEIE
+706 VRKSPDCVLLLDEIE
-721 KAHPDVFNIL
+721 KAHSDIFNIL
-731 LQVLDDGRL
+731 LQVMDYGVL
-740 TDNKGRTVNFKNTII
+740 TDSKGRKAHFKNVIL
-755 IMTSNMG
+755 IMTSNAGAQYASQASVGFASTATAG
-762 SQLIQQKFEAIA
+762 SAMLKQVKHTFKPEFINRLNEIVVFNDMDEQMAKLILGKKLRELNAKLAAKSVSITLTDEAHQHLLKSGYSKEYGAREMDRVIQQQLKTMLM
-774 RKSADERE
+774 RE
-782 RIIDET
+782 ILFG
-788 KGEVLEMLKKTIRP
+788 KLKKGG
-802 EFLNRIDDIIMFEP
+802 E
-816 LTQPQIEQIVRL
+816 
-828 QVNGIER
+828 
-835 LLKDQD
+835 
-841 VHIEVSDAAV
+841 A
-851 KLVAKAGFDPEFG
+851 
-864 ARPVKRA
+864 
-871 LQRLLLNDLSK
+871 
-882 ALLAG
+882 
-887 TVDKTRPIRVDVDG
+887 TVDLQNGTLTIKQ
-901 DALRFSNAD
+901 S

>member
-16 MKFASQKALVENS
+16 MKYASQKALVENS

-52 SCNEAFDI
+52 SCNEAFDL

-146 TGTEIHFHEHSTGV
+146 TATEIHFHERSTGV

-186 LFGDEDDY
+186 LFGDEDDF

-207 VTCINEHLKDKNPLI
+207 VTCINEHLAEKNPLI

-397 YEKYHHVKYDAA
+397 YEKYHHVKYDDA

-432 DLMDEAA
+432 DIIDEAGA
-439 AKLRMERDSQPEELD
+439 QAEMEGKKYKKIGKKQ
-454 EITRRLRQL
+454 
-463 EIEREAIKREGDEAK
+463 
-478 LDALNKEIAELQER
+478 IA
-492 EKNFRAK
+492 
-499 WEGEKEVLAKI
+499 EVLAK
-510 QQDKQQMEQLKFEA
+510 
-524 ERAER
+524 
-529 EGDYGR
+529 
-535 VAEIRYGK
+535 VAK
-543 LQQLQ
+543 
-548 HDIDA
+548 IDA
-553 QQEQLRSRQGAEAMV
+553 LAIKQDDNKNLASLESRM
-568 KEEVTPDDIADVVAR
+568 KDV
-583 WTGIPVTRMLQ
+583 IY
-594 SEREKLLHLED
+594 
-605 ELHRRVV
+605 
-612 GQDEAIQAV
+612 GQDRAIQTVVEAV
-621 ADAVR
+621 QL
-626 RSRAGLQDP
+626 SKAGLTDENKP
-635 KRPIGSFIFLGTTGV
+635 LASLLFVGPTGV
-650 GKTELAKALADYL
+650 GKTEVAKMLAQELGVKLVR
-663 FNDENMMT
+663 F
-671 RIDMSEYQ
+671 DMSEYV
-679 EKFSVSRLV
+679 EKHTVAKLI
-688 GAPPGYV
+688 GAPAGYV
-695 GYEEGGQLTEA
+695 GYDDGGLLTDA
-706 VRRKPYSVVLFDEIE
+706 VRKSPDCVLLLDEIE
-721 KAHPDVFNIL
+721 KAHSDIFNIL
-731 LQVLDDGRL
+731 LQVMDYGVL
-740 TDNKGRTVNFKNTII
+740 TDSKGRKAHFKNVIL
-755 IMTSNMG
+755 IMTSNAGAQYASQASVGFASTASAG
-762 SQLIQQKFEAIA
+762 SAMLKQVKHTFKPEFINRLNEIVVFNDMDEQMAKLILGKKLRELNAKLAAKSVSIALTDEAHQHLLKSGYSKEYGAREMDRVIQQQLKTMLM
-774 RKSADERE
+774 RE
-782 RIIDET
+782 ILFG
-788 KGEVLEMLKKTIRP
+788 KLKKGG
-802 EFLNRIDDIIMFEP
+802 E
-816 LTQPQIEQIVRL
+816 
-828 QVNGIER
+828 
-835 LLKDQD
+835 
-841 VHIEVSDAAV
+841 A
-851 KLVAKAGFDPEFG
+851 
-864 ARPVKRA
+864 
-871 LQRLLLNDLSK
+871 
-882 ALLAG
+882 
-887 TVDKTRPIRVDVDG
+887 TVDLQNGTLTIKQ
-901 DALRFSNAD
+901 S

>member
-52 SCNEAFDI
+52 SCNEAFDL

-146 TGTEIHFHEHSTGV
+146 TGTEIHFHERSTGV
-160 EEDDDQYSNGEGDNP
+160 EEDDQYSNGEGDNP

-186 LFGDEDDY
+186 LFGDEDDF

-207 VTCINEHLKDKNPLI
+207 VTCINEHLAEKNPLI
-222 GREKELDRTIQVLC
+222 GRERELDRTIQVLC

-432 DLMDEAA
+432 DIIDEAGA
-439 AKLRMERDSQPEELD
+439 QAEMEGKKYKKIGKKQ
-454 EITRRLRQL
+454 
-463 EIEREAIKREGDEAK
+463 
-478 LDALNKEIAELQER
+478 IA
-492 EKNFRAK
+492 
-499 WEGEKEVLAKI
+499 EVLAK
-510 QQDKQQMEQLKFEA
+510 
-524 ERAER
+524 
-529 EGDYGR
+529 
-535 VAEIRYGK
+535 VAK
-543 LQQLQ
+543 
-548 HDIDA
+548 IDA
-553 QQEQLRSRQGAEAMV
+553 LAIKQDDNKNLASLESRM
-568 KEEVTPDDIADVVAR
+568 KDV
-583 WTGIPVTRMLQ
+583 IY
-594 SEREKLLHLED
+594 
-605 ELHRRVV
+605 
-612 GQDEAIQAV
+612 GQDRAIQTVVEAV
-621 ADAVR
+621 QL
-626 RSRAGLQDP
+626 SKAGLTDENKP
-635 KRPIGSFIFLGTTGV
+635 LASLLFVGPTGV
-650 GKTELAKALADYL
+650 GKTEVAKMLAQELGVKLVR
-663 FNDENMMT
+663 F
-671 RIDMSEYQ
+671 DMSEYV
-679 EKFSVSRLV
+679 EKHTVAKLI
-688 GAPPGYV
+688 GAPAGYV
-695 GYEEGGQLTEA
+695 GYDDGGLLTDA
-706 VRRKPYSVVLFDEIE
+706 VRKSPDCVLLLDEIE
-721 KAHPDVFNIL
+721 KAHSDIFNIL
-731 LQVLDDGRL
+731 LQVMDYGVL
-740 TDNKGRTVNFKNTII
+740 TDSKGRKAHFKNVIL
-755 IMTSNMG
+755 IMTSNAGAQYASQASVGFASTATAG
-762 SQLIQQKFEAIA
+762 SAMLKQVKHTFKPEFINRLNEIVVFNDMDEQMAKLILGKKLRELNAKLAAKSVSITLTDEAHQHLLKNGYSKEYGAREMDRVIQQQLKTMLM
-774 RKSADERE
+774 RE
-782 RIIDET
+782 ILFG
-788 KGEVLEMLKKTIRP
+788 KLKKGG
-802 EFLNRIDDIIMFEP
+802 E
-816 LTQPQIEQIVRL
+816 
-828 QVNGIER
+828 
-835 LLKDQD
+835 
-841 VHIEVSDAAV
+841 A
-851 KLVAKAGFDPEFG
+851 
-864 ARPVKRA
+864 
-871 LQRLLLNDLSK
+871 
-882 ALLAG
+882 
-887 TVDKTRPIRVDVDG
+887 TVDLQNGTLTIKQ
-901 DALRFSNAD
+901 S

>member
-52 SCNEAFDI
+52 SCNEAFDL

-146 TGTEIHFHEHSTGV
+146 TGTEIHFHERSTGV

-186 LFGDEDDY
+186 LFGDEDDF

-207 VTCINEHLKDKNPLI
+207 VTCINEHLAEKNPLI
-222 GREKELDRTIQVLC
+222 GRERELDRTIQVLC

-397 YEKYHHVKYDAA
+397 YEKYHHVKYDDA

-432 DLMDEAA
+432 DIIDEAGA
-439 AKLRMERDSQPEELD
+439 QAEMEGKKYKKIGKKQ
-454 EITRRLRQL
+454 
-463 EIEREAIKREGDEAK
+463 
-478 LDALNKEIAELQER
+478 IA
-492 EKNFRAK
+492 
-499 WEGEKEVLAKI
+499 EVLAK
-510 QQDKQQMEQLKFEA
+510 
-524 ERAER
+524 
-529 EGDYGR
+529 
-535 VAEIRYGK
+535 VAK
-543 LQQLQ
+543 
-548 HDIDA
+548 IDA
-553 QQEQLRSRQGAEAMV
+553 LAIKQDDNKNLASLESRM
-568 KEEVTPDDIADVVAR
+568 KDV
-583 WTGIPVTRMLQ
+583 IY
-594 SEREKLLHLED
+594 
-605 ELHRRVV
+605 
-612 GQDEAIQAV
+612 GQDRAIQTVVEAV
-621 ADAVR
+621 QL
-626 RSRAGLQDP
+626 SKAGLTDENKP
-635 KRPIGSFIFLGTTGV
+635 LASLLFVGPTGV
-650 GKTELAKALADYL
+650 GKTEVAKMLAQELGVKLVR
-663 FNDENMMT
+663 F
-671 RIDMSEYQ
+671 DMSEYV
-679 EKFSVSRLV
+679 EKHTVAKLI
-688 GAPPGYV
+688 GAPAGYV
-695 GYEEGGQLTEA
+695 GYDDGGLLTDA
-706 VRRKPYSVVLFDEIE
+706 VRKSPDCVLLLDEIE
-721 KAHPDVFNIL
+721 KAHSDIFNIL
-731 LQVLDDGRL
+731 LQVMDYGVL
-740 TDNKGRTVNFKNTII
+740 TDSKGRKAHFKNVIL
-755 IMTSNMG
+755 IMTSNAGAQYASQASVGFASTASAG
-762 SQLIQQKFEAIA
+762 SAMLKQVKHTFKPEFINRLNEIVVFNDMDEQMAKLILGKKLRELNAKLAAKSVSITLTDEAHQHLLKSGYSKEYGAREMDRVIQQQLKTMLM
-774 RKSADERE
+774 RE
-782 RIIDET
+782 ILFG
-788 KGEVLEMLKKTIRP
+788 KLKKGG
-802 EFLNRIDDIIMFEP
+802 E
-816 LTQPQIEQIVRL
+816 
-828 QVNGIER
+828 
-835 LLKDQD
+835 
-841 VHIEVSDAAV
+841 A
-851 KLVAKAGFDPEFG
+851 
-864 ARPVKRA
+864 
-871 LQRLLLNDLSK
+871 
-882 ALLAG
+882 
-887 TVDKTRPIRVDVDG
+887 TVDLQNGTLTIKQ
-901 DALRFSNAD
+901 S

>member
-16 MKFASQKALVENS
+16 MKYASQKALVENS

-52 SCNEAFDI
+52 SCNEAFDL
-60 DDFLDEL
+60 DNFLDEL

-186 LFGDEDDY
+186 LFGDEDDF

-207 VTCINEHLKDKNPLI
+207 VTCINEHLAEKNPLI
-222 GREKELDRTIQVLC
+222 GRERELDRTIQVLC

-266 GKVPDRLKGCNIYQ
+266 GKVPDRLKGCKIYQ

-432 DLMDEAA
+432 DIIDEAGA
-439 AKLRMERDSQPEELD
+439 QAEMEGKKYKKIGKKQ
-454 EITRRLRQL
+454 
-463 EIEREAIKREGDEAK
+463 
-478 LDALNKEIAELQER
+478 IA
-492 EKNFRAK
+492 
-499 WEGEKEVLAKI
+499 EVLAK
-510 QQDKQQMEQLKFEA
+510 
-524 ERAER
+524 
-529 EGDYGR
+529 
-535 VAEIRYGK
+535 VAK
-543 LQQLQ
+543 
-548 HDIDA
+548 IDA
-553 QQEQLRSRQGAEAMV
+553 LAIKQDDNKNLASLESRM
-568 KEEVTPDDIADVVAR
+568 KDV
-583 WTGIPVTRMLQ
+583 IY
-594 SEREKLLHLED
+594 
-605 ELHRRVV
+605 
-612 GQDEAIQAV
+612 GQDRAIQTVVEAV
-621 ADAVR
+621 QL
-626 RSRAGLQDP
+626 SKAGLTDENKP
-635 KRPIGSFIFLGTTGV
+635 LASLLFVGPTGV
-650 GKTELAKALADYL
+650 GKTEVAKMLAQELGVKLVR
-663 FNDENMMT
+663 F
-671 RIDMSEYQ
+671 DMSEYV
-679 EKFSVSRLV
+679 EKHTVAKLI
-688 GAPPGYV
+688 GAPAGYV
-695 GYEEGGQLTEA
+695 GYDDGGLLTDA
-706 VRRKPYSVVLFDEIE
+706 VRKSPDCVLLLDEIE
-721 KAHPDVFNIL
+721 KAHSDIFNIL
-731 LQVLDDGRL
+731 LQVMDYGVL
-740 TDNKGRTVNFKNTII
+740 TDSKGRKAHFKNVIL
-755 IMTSNMG
+755 IMTSNAGAQYASQASVGFASTASAG
-762 SQLIQQKFEAIA
+762 SAMLKQVKHTFKPEFINRLNEIVVFNDMDEQMAKLILDKKLRELNAKLAAKSVSITLTDEAHQHLLKSGYSKEYGAREMDRVIQQQLKTMLM
-774 RKSADERE
+774 RE
-782 RIIDET
+782 ILFG
-788 KGEVLEMLKKTIRP
+788 KLKKGG
-802 EFLNRIDDIIMFEP
+802 E
-816 LTQPQIEQIVRL
+816 
-828 QVNGIER
+828 
-835 LLKDQD
+835 
-841 VHIEVSDAAV
+841 A
-851 KLVAKAGFDPEFG
+851 
-864 ARPVKRA
+864 
-871 LQRLLLNDLSK
+871 
-882 ALLAG
+882 
-887 TVDKTRPIRVDVDG
+887 TVDLQNGTLTIKQ
-901 DALRFSNAD
+901 S

>member
-52 SCNEAFDI
+52 SCNEAFDL

-146 TGTEIHFHEHSTGV
+146 TKTEIHFHEHSTGV
-160 EEDDDQYSNGEGDNP
+160 EEDDDQYSNGEGDDNP

-186 LFGDEDDY
+186 PFGDEDDF

-207 VTCINEHLKDKNPLI
+207 VTCINEHLEDKNPLI
-222 GREKELDRTIQVLC
+222 GRENELDRTIQVLC
-236 RKDKNNP
+236 RKEKNNP

-266 GKVPDRLKGCNIYQ
+266 GKVPDRLKGCKIYQ

-304 EGVTSEAHCIIYLDE
+304 EGVTSEAYCIIYLDE

-432 DLMDEAA
+432 DIIDEAGA
-439 AKLRMERDSQPEELD
+439 QAEMEGKKYKKIGKKQ
-454 EITRRLRQL
+454 
-463 EIEREAIKREGDEAK
+463 
-478 LDALNKEIAELQER
+478 IA
-492 EKNFRAK
+492 
-499 WEGEKEVLAKI
+499 EVLAK
-510 QQDKQQMEQLKFEA
+510 
-524 ERAER
+524 
-529 EGDYGR
+529 
-535 VAEIRYGK
+535 VAK
-543 LQQLQ
+543 
-548 HDIDA
+548 IDA
-553 QQEQLRSRQGAEAMV
+553 LAIKQDDNKNLASLESRM
-568 KEEVTPDDIADVVAR
+568 KDV
-583 WTGIPVTRMLQ
+583 IY
-594 SEREKLLHLED
+594 
-605 ELHRRVV
+605 
-612 GQDEAIQAV
+612 GQDRAIQTVVEAV
-621 ADAVR
+621 QL
-626 RSRAGLQDP
+626 SKAGLTDENKP
-635 KRPIGSFIFLGTTGV
+635 LASLLFVGPTGV
-650 GKTELAKALADYL
+650 GKTEVAKMLAQELGVKLVR
-663 FNDENMMT
+663 F
-671 RIDMSEYQ
+671 DMSEYV
-679 EKFSVSRLV
+679 EKHTVAKLI
-688 GAPPGYV
+688 GAPAGYV
-695 GYEEGGQLTEA
+695 GYDDGGLLTDA
-706 VRRKPYSVVLFDEIE
+706 VRKSPDCVLLLDEIE
-721 KAHPDVFNIL
+721 KAHSDIFNIL
-731 LQVLDDGRL
+731 LQVMDYGVL
-740 TDNKGRTVNFKNTII
+740 TDSKGRKAHFKNVIL
-755 IMTSNMG
+755 IMTSNAGAQYASQASVGFASTATAG
-762 SQLIQQKFEAIA
+762 SAMLKQVKHTFKPEFINRLNEIVVFNDMDEQMAKLILGKKLRELNAKLAAKSVSITLTDKAHQHLLKSGYSKEYGAREMDRVIQQQLKTMLM
-774 RKSADERE
+774 RE
-782 RIIDET
+782 ILFG
-788 KGEVLEMLKKTIRP
+788 KLKKGG
-802 EFLNRIDDIIMFEP
+802 E
-816 LTQPQIEQIVRL
+816 
-828 QVNGIER
+828 
-835 LLKDQD
+835 
-841 VHIEVSDAAV
+841 A
-851 KLVAKAGFDPEFG
+851 
-864 ARPVKRA
+864 
-871 LQRLLLNDLSK
+871 
-882 ALLAG
+882 
-887 TVDKTRPIRVDVDG
+887 TVDLQNGTLTIKQ
-901 DALRFSNAD
+901 S

>member
-52 SCNEAFDI
+52 SCNEAFDL
-60 DDFLDEL
+60 DNFLDEL

-124 LENSWAAY
+124 LENSLAAY

-146 TGTEIHFHEHSTGV
+146 TATEIHFHERSTGV

-186 LFGDEDDY
+186 LFGDEDDF

-207 VTCINEHLKDKNPLI
+207 VTCINEHLAEKNPLI

-432 DLMDEAA
+432 DIIDEAGA
-439 AKLRMERDSQPEELD
+439 QAEMEGKKYKKIGKKQ
-454 EITRRLRQL
+454 
-463 EIEREAIKREGDEAK
+463 
-478 LDALNKEIAELQER
+478 IA
-492 EKNFRAK
+492 
-499 WEGEKEVLAKI
+499 EVLAK
-510 QQDKQQMEQLKFEA
+510 
-524 ERAER
+524 
-529 EGDYGR
+529 
-535 VAEIRYGK
+535 VAK
-543 LQQLQ
+543 
-548 HDIDA
+548 IDA
-553 QQEQLRSRQGAEAMV
+553 LAIKQDDNKNLASLESRM
-568 KEEVTPDDIADVVAR
+568 KDV
-583 WTGIPVTRMLQ
+583 IY
-594 SEREKLLHLED
+594 
-605 ELHRRVV
+605 
-612 GQDEAIQAV
+612 GQDRAIQTVVEAV
-621 ADAVR
+621 QL
-626 RSRAGLQDP
+626 SKAGLTDENKP
-635 KRPIGSFIFLGTTGV
+635 LASLLFVGPTGV
-650 GKTELAKALADYL
+650 GKTEVAKMLAQELGVKLVR
-663 FNDENMMT
+663 F
-671 RIDMSEYQ
+671 DMSEYV
-679 EKFSVSRLV
+679 EKHTVAKLI
-688 GAPPGYV
+688 GAPAGYV
-695 GYEEGGQLTEA
+695 GYDDGGLLTDA
-706 VRRKPYSVVLFDEIE
+706 VRKSPDCVLLLDEIE
-721 KAHPDVFNIL
+721 KAHSDIFNIL
-731 LQVLDDGRL
+731 LQVMDYGVL
-740 TDNKGRTVNFKNTII
+740 TDSKGRKAHFKNVIL
-755 IMTSNMG
+755 IMTSNAGAQYASQASVGFASTASAG
-762 SQLIQQKFEAIA
+762 SAMLKQVKHTFKPEFINRLNEIVVFNDMDEQMAKLILGKKLRELNAKLAAKSVSITLTDEAHQHLLKSGYSKEYGAREMDRVIQQQLKTMLM
-774 RKSADERE
+774 RE
-782 RIIDET
+782 ILFG
-788 KGEVLEMLKKTIRP
+788 KLKKGG
-802 EFLNRIDDIIMFEP
+802 E
-816 LTQPQIEQIVRL
+816 
-828 QVNGIER
+828 
-835 LLKDQD
+835 
-841 VHIEVSDAAV
+841 A
-851 KLVAKAGFDPEFG
+851 
-864 ARPVKRA
+864 
-871 LQRLLLNDLSK
+871 
-882 ALLAG
+882 
-887 TVDKTRPIRVDVDG
+887 TVDLQNGTLTIKQ
-901 DALRFSNAD
+901 S

>member
-52 SCNEAFDI
+52 SCNEAFDL
-60 DDFLDEL
+60 DNFLDEL

-124 LENSWAAY
+124 LDNSWAAY

-146 TGTEIHFHEHSTGV
+146 TATEIHFHERSTGV
-160 EEDDDQYSNGEGDNP
+160 EGDDDQYSNGEGDNP

-194 SSPSHKNDKWKKY
+194 SSPSRKNDKWKKY
-207 VTCINEHLKDKNPLI
+207 VTCINEHLAEKNPLI

-432 DLMDEAA
+432 DIIDEAGA
-439 AKLRMERDSQPEELD
+439 QAEMEGKKYKKIGKKQ
-454 EITRRLRQL
+454 
-463 EIEREAIKREGDEAK
+463 
-478 LDALNKEIAELQER
+478 IA
-492 EKNFRAK
+492 
-499 WEGEKEVLAKI
+499 EVLAK
-510 QQDKQQMEQLKFEA
+510 
-524 ERAER
+524 
-529 EGDYGR
+529 
-535 VAEIRYGK
+535 VAK
-543 LQQLQ
+543 
-548 HDIDA
+548 IDA
-553 QQEQLRSRQGAEAMV
+553 LAIKQDDNKNLASLESRM
-568 KEEVTPDDIADVVAR
+568 KDV
-583 WTGIPVTRMLQ
+583 IY
-594 SEREKLLHLED
+594 
-605 ELHRRVV
+605 
-612 GQDEAIQAV
+612 GQDRAIQTVVEAV
-621 ADAVR
+621 QL
-626 RSRAGLQDP
+626 SKAGLTDENKP
-635 KRPIGSFIFLGTTGV
+635 LASLLFVGPTGV
-650 GKTELAKALADYL
+650 GKTEVAKTLAQELGVKLVR
-663 FNDENMMT
+663 F
-671 RIDMSEYQ
+671 DMSEYV
-679 EKFSVSRLV
+679 EKHTVAKLI
-688 GAPPGYV
+688 GAPAGYV
-695 GYEEGGQLTEA
+695 GYDDGGLLTDA
-706 VRRKPYSVVLFDEIE
+706 VRKSPDCVLLLDEIE
-721 KAHPDVFNIL
+721 KAHSDIFNIL
-731 LQVLDDGRL
+731 LQVMDYGVL
-740 TDNKGRTVNFKNTII
+740 TDSKGRKAHFKNVIL
-755 IMTSNMG
+755 IMTSNAGAQYASQASMG
-762 SQLIQQKFEAIA
+762 FASTATAGSAMLKQVKHTFKPEFINRLNEIVVFNDMDEQMAKLILGKKLRELNAKLAAKSVSITLTDEAHQHLLKSGYSKEYGAREMDRVIQQQLKTMLMQEILFG
-774 RKSADERE
+774 K
-782 RIIDET
+782 
-788 KGEVLEMLKKTIRP
+788 LKKGGEATV
-802 EFLNRIDDIIMFEP
+802 D
-816 LTQPQIEQIVRL
+816 L
-828 QVNGIER
+828 QNGI
-835 LLKDQD
+835 LTIKQ
-841 VHIEVSDAAV
+841 S
-851 KLVAKAGFDPEFG
+851 
-864 ARPVKRA
+864 
-871 LQRLLLNDLSK
+871 
-882 ALLAG
+882 
-887 TVDKTRPIRVDVDG
+887 
-901 DALRFSNAD
+901 

>member
-16 MKFASQKALVENS
+16 MKYASQKALVENS

-52 SCNEAFDI
+52 SCNEAFDL

-146 TGTEIHFHEHSTGV
+146 TATEIHFHERSTGV

-207 VTCINEHLKDKNPLI
+207 VTCINEHLAEKNPLI

-432 DLMDEAA
+432 DIIDEAGA
-439 AKLRMERDSQPEELD
+439 QAEMEGKKYKKIGKKQ
-454 EITRRLRQL
+454 
-463 EIEREAIKREGDEAK
+463 
-478 LDALNKEIAELQER
+478 IA
-492 EKNFRAK
+492 
-499 WEGEKEVLAKI
+499 EVLAK
-510 QQDKQQMEQLKFEA
+510 
-524 ERAER
+524 
-529 EGDYGR
+529 
-535 VAEIRYGK
+535 VAK
-543 LQQLQ
+543 
-548 HDIDA
+548 IDA
-553 QQEQLRSRQGAEAMV
+553 LAIKQDDNKNLASLESRM
-568 KEEVTPDDIADVVAR
+568 KDV
-583 WTGIPVTRMLQ
+583 IY
-594 SEREKLLHLED
+594 
-605 ELHRRVV
+605 
-612 GQDEAIQAV
+612 GQDRAIQTVVEAV
-621 ADAVR
+621 QL
-626 RSRAGLQDP
+626 SKAGLTDENKP
-635 KRPIGSFIFLGTTGV
+635 LASLLFVGPTGV
-650 GKTELAKALADYL
+650 GKTEVAKMLAQELGVKLVR
-663 FNDENMMT
+663 F
-671 RIDMSEYQ
+671 DMSEYV
-679 EKFSVSRLV
+679 EKHTVAKLI
-688 GAPPGYV
+688 GAPAGYV
-695 GYEEGGQLTEA
+695 GYDDGGLLTDA
-706 VRRKPYSVVLFDEIE
+706 VRKSPDCVLLLDEIE
-721 KAHPDVFNIL
+721 KAHSDIFNIL
-731 LQVLDDGRL
+731 LQVMDYGVL
-740 TDNKGRTVNFKNTII
+740 TDSKGRKAHFKNVIL
-755 IMTSNMG
+755 IMTSNAGAQYASQASMG
-762 SQLIQQKFEAIA
+762 FASTATAGSAMLKQVKHTFKPEFINRLNEIVVFNDMDEQMAKLILGKKLRELNAKLAAKSVSITLTDKAHQHLLKNGYSKEYGAREMDRVIQQQLKTMLM
-774 RKSADERE
+774 RE
-782 RIIDET
+782 ILFG
-788 KGEVLEMLKKTIRP
+788 KLKKGG
-802 EFLNRIDDIIMFEP
+802 E
-816 LTQPQIEQIVRL
+816 
-828 QVNGIER
+828 
-835 LLKDQD
+835 
-841 VHIEVSDAAV
+841 A
-851 KLVAKAGFDPEFG
+851 
-864 ARPVKRA
+864 
-871 LQRLLLNDLSK
+871 
-882 ALLAG
+882 
-887 TVDKTRPIRVDVDG
+887 TVDLQNGTLTIKQ
-901 DALRFSNAD
+901 S

>member
-16 MKFASQKALVENS
+16 MKYASQKALVENS

-52 SCNEAFDI
+52 SCNEAFDL

-146 TGTEIHFHEHSTGV
+146 TATEIHFHERSTGV
-160 EEDDDQYSNGEGDNP
+160 EEYDDQYSNGEGDNP

-186 LFGDEDDY
+186 PFGNEDDFL
-194 SSPSHKNDKWKKY
+194 SPSHKNDKWKKY
-207 VTCINEHLKDKNPLI
+207 VTCINEHLAEKNPLI
-222 GREKELDRTIQVLC
+222 GREEELDRTIQVLC

-304 EGVTSEAHCIIYLDE
+304 EGVTSETHCIIYLDE

-397 YEKYHHVKYDAA
+397 YEKYHHVKYDAT

-432 DLMDEAA
+432 DIIDEAGA
-439 AKLRMERDSQPEELD
+439 QAEMEGKKYKKIGKKQ
-454 EITRRLRQL
+454 
-463 EIEREAIKREGDEAK
+463 
-478 LDALNKEIAELQER
+478 IA
-492 EKNFRAK
+492 
-499 WEGEKEVLAKI
+499 EVLAK
-510 QQDKQQMEQLKFEA
+510 
-524 ERAER
+524 
-529 EGDYGR
+529 
-535 VAEIRYGK
+535 VAK
-543 LQQLQ
+543 
-548 HDIDA
+548 IDA
-553 QQEQLRSRQGAEAMV
+553 LAIKQDDNKNLASLESRM
-568 KEEVTPDDIADVVAR
+568 KDV
-583 WTGIPVTRMLQ
+583 IY
-594 SEREKLLHLED
+594 
-605 ELHRRVV
+605 
-612 GQDEAIQAV
+612 GQDRAIQTVVEAV
-621 ADAVR
+621 QL
-626 RSRAGLQDP
+626 SKAGLTDENKP
-635 KRPIGSFIFLGTTGV
+635 LASLLFVGPTGV
-650 GKTELAKALADYL
+650 GKTEVAKMLAQELGVKLVR
-663 FNDENMMT
+663 F
-671 RIDMSEYQ
+671 DMSEYV
-679 EKFSVSRLV
+679 EKHTVAKLI
-688 GAPPGYV
+688 GAPAGYV
-695 GYEEGGQLTEA
+695 GYDDGGLLTDA
-706 VRRKPYSVVLFDEIE
+706 VRKSPDCVLLLDEIE
-721 KAHPDVFNIL
+721 KAHSDIFNIL
-731 LQVLDDGRL
+731 LQVMDYGVL
-740 TDNKGRTVNFKNTII
+740 TDSKGRKAHFKNVIL
-755 IMTSNMG
+755 IMTSNAGAQYASQASVGFASTATAG
-762 SQLIQQKFEAIA
+762 SA
-774 RKSADERE
+774 
-782 RIIDET
+782 
-788 KGEVLEMLKKTIRP
+788 MLKQVKHTFKP
-802 EFLNRIDDIIMFEP
+802 EFINRLNEIVVFNDMDEQMAKLILGKKLRELNAKLAAKSVSIT
-816 LTQPQIEQIVRL
+816 LTDEAHQH
-828 QVNGIER
+828 
-835 LLKDQD
+835 LLKSGYSK
-841 VHIEVSDAAV
+841 EY
-851 KLVAKAGFDPEFG
+851 G
-864 ARPVKRA
+864 AREMDRV
-871 LQRLLLNDLSK
+871 LQQQLKTMLMREILFGKLK
-882 ALLAG
+882 KGGEA
-887 TVDKTRPIRVDVDG
+887 TVDLQNGTLTIKQ
-901 DALRFSNAD
+901 S

>member
-16 MKFASQKALVENS
+16 MKYASQKALVENS
-29 DFITPEHLLYGM
+29 DYITPEHLLYGM

-52 SCNEAFDI
+52 SCNEAFDL

-146 TGTEIHFHEHSTGV
+146 TGTEIHFHERSTGV

-186 LFGDEDDY
+186 LFGDEDDF

-207 VTCINEHLKDKNPLI
+207 VTCINEHLAEKNPLI
-222 GREKELDRTIQVLC
+222 GRERELDRTIQVLC

-432 DLMDEAA
+432 DIIDEAGA
-439 AKLRMERDSQPEELD
+439 QAEMEGKKYKKIGKKQ
-454 EITRRLRQL
+454 
-463 EIEREAIKREGDEAK
+463 
-478 LDALNKEIAELQER
+478 IA
-492 EKNFRAK
+492 
-499 WEGEKEVLAKI
+499 EVLAK
-510 QQDKQQMEQLKFEA
+510 
-524 ERAER
+524 
-529 EGDYGR
+529 
-535 VAEIRYGK
+535 VAK
-543 LQQLQ
+543 
-548 HDIDA
+548 IDA
-553 QQEQLRSRQGAEAMV
+553 LAIKQDDNKNLASLESRM
-568 KEEVTPDDIADVVAR
+568 KDV
-583 WTGIPVTRMLQ
+583 IY
-594 SEREKLLHLED
+594 
-605 ELHRRVV
+605 
-612 GQDEAIQAV
+612 GQDRAIQTVVEAV
-621 ADAVR
+621 QL
-626 RSRAGLQDP
+626 SKAGLTDENKP
-635 KRPIGSFIFLGTTGV
+635 LASLLFVGPTGV
-650 GKTELAKALADYL
+650 GKTEVAKMLAQELGVKLVR
-663 FNDENMMT
+663 F
-671 RIDMSEYQ
+671 DMSEYV
-679 EKFSVSRLV
+679 EKHTVAKLI
-688 GAPPGYV
+688 GAPAGYV
-695 GYEEGGQLTEA
+695 GYDDGGLLTDA
-706 VRRKPYSVVLFDEIE
+706 VRKSPDCVLLLDEIE
-721 KAHPDVFNIL
+721 KAHSDIFNIL
-731 LQVLDDGRL
+731 LQVMDYGVL
-740 TDNKGRTVNFKNTII
+740 TDSKGRKAHFKNVIL
-755 IMTSNMG
+755 IMTSNAGAQYASQASVGFASTATAG
-762 SQLIQQKFEAIA
+762 SAMLKQVKHTFKPEFINRLNEIVVFNDMDEQMAKLILGKKLRELNAKLAAKSVSITLTDEAHQHLLKNGYSKEYGAREMDRVIQQQLKTMLM
-774 RKSADERE
+774 RE
-782 RIIDET
+782 ILFG
-788 KGEVLEMLKKTIRP
+788 KLKKGG
-802 EFLNRIDDIIMFEP
+802 E
-816 LTQPQIEQIVRL
+816 
-828 QVNGIER
+828 
-835 LLKDQD
+835 
-841 VHIEVSDAAV
+841 A
-851 KLVAKAGFDPEFG
+851 
-864 ARPVKRA
+864 
-871 LQRLLLNDLSK
+871 
-882 ALLAG
+882 
-887 TVDKTRPIRVDVDG
+887 TVDLQNGTLTIKQ
-901 DALRFSNAD
+901 S

>member
-52 SCNEAFDI
+52 SCNEAFDL

-146 TGTEIHFHEHSTGV
+146 TATEIHFHERSTGV
-160 EEDDDQYSNGEGDNP
+160 EEDDQYSNGEGDNP

-186 LFGDEDDY
+186 LFGDEDDF

-207 VTCINEHLKDKNPLI
+207 VTCINEHLAEKNPLI
-222 GREKELDRTIQVLC
+222 GRERELDRTIQVLC

-432 DLMDEAA
+432 DIIDEAGA
-439 AKLRMERDSQPEELD
+439 QAEMEGKKYKKIGKKQ
-454 EITRRLRQL
+454 
-463 EIEREAIKREGDEAK
+463 
-478 LDALNKEIAELQER
+478 IA
-492 EKNFRAK
+492 
-499 WEGEKEVLAKI
+499 EVLAK
-510 QQDKQQMEQLKFEA
+510 
-524 ERAER
+524 
-529 EGDYGR
+529 
-535 VAEIRYGK
+535 VAK
-543 LQQLQ
+543 
-548 HDIDA
+548 IDA
-553 QQEQLRSRQGAEAMV
+553 LAIKQDDNKNLASLESRM
-568 KEEVTPDDIADVVAR
+568 KDV
-583 WTGIPVTRMLQ
+583 IY
-594 SEREKLLHLED
+594 
-605 ELHRRVV
+605 
-612 GQDEAIQAV
+612 GQDRAIQTVVEAV
-621 ADAVR
+621 QL
-626 RSRAGLQDP
+626 SKAGLTDENKP
-635 KRPIGSFIFLGTTGV
+635 LASLLFVGPTGV
-650 GKTELAKALADYL
+650 GKTEVAKMLAQELGVKLVR
-663 FNDENMMT
+663 F
-671 RIDMSEYQ
+671 DMSEYV
-679 EKFSVSRLV
+679 EKHTVAKLI
-688 GAPPGYV
+688 GAPAGYV
-695 GYEEGGQLTEA
+695 GYDDGGLLTDA
-706 VRRKPYSVVLFDEIE
+706 VRKSPDCVLLLDEIE
-721 KAHPDVFNIL
+721 KAHSDIFNIL
-731 LQVLDDGRL
+731 LQVMDYGVL
-740 TDNKGRTVNFKNTII
+740 TDSKGRKAHFKNVIL
-755 IMTSNMG
+755 IMTSNAGAQYASQASMG
-762 SQLIQQKFEAIA
+762 FASTATAGSAMLKQVKHTFKPEFINRLNEIVVFNDMDEQMAKLILGKKLRELNAKLATKSVSITLTDEAHQHLLKSGYSKEYGAREMDRVIQQQLKTMLM
-774 RKSADERE
+774 RE
-782 RIIDET
+782 ILFG
-788 KGEVLEMLKKTIRP
+788 KLKKGG
-802 EFLNRIDDIIMFEP
+802 E
-816 LTQPQIEQIVRL
+816 
-828 QVNGIER
+828 
-835 LLKDQD
+835 
-841 VHIEVSDAAV
+841 A
-851 KLVAKAGFDPEFG
+851 
-864 ARPVKRA
+864 
-871 LQRLLLNDLSK
+871 
-882 ALLAG
+882 
-887 TVDKTRPIRVDVDG
+887 TVDLQNGTLTIKQ
-901 DALRFSNAD
+901 S

>member
-52 SCNEAFDI
+52 SCNEAFDL
-60 DDFLDEL
+60 DNFLDEL

-146 TGTEIHFHEHSTGV
+146 TATEIHFHERSTGV

-186 LFGDEDDY
+186 LFGDEDDF

-207 VTCINEHLKDKNPLI
+207 VTCINEHLAEKNPLI
-222 GREKELDRTIQVLC
+222 GRERELDRTIQVLC

-432 DLMDEAA
+432 DIIDEAGA
-439 AKLRMERDSQPEELD
+439 QAEMEGKKYKKIGKKQ
-454 EITRRLRQL
+454 
-463 EIEREAIKREGDEAK
+463 
-478 LDALNKEIAELQER
+478 IA
-492 EKNFRAK
+492 
-499 WEGEKEVLAKI
+499 EVLAK
-510 QQDKQQMEQLKFEA
+510 
-524 ERAER
+524 
-529 EGDYGR
+529 
-535 VAEIRYGK
+535 VAK
-543 LQQLQ
+543 
-548 HDIDA
+548 IDA
-553 QQEQLRSRQGAEAMV
+553 LAIKQDDNKNLASLESRM
-568 KEEVTPDDIADVVAR
+568 KDV
-583 WTGIPVTRMLQ
+583 IY
-594 SEREKLLHLED
+594 
-605 ELHRRVV
+605 
-612 GQDEAIQAV
+612 GQDRAIQTVVEAV
-621 ADAVR
+621 QL
-626 RSRAGLQDP
+626 SKAGLTDENKP
-635 KRPIGSFIFLGTTGV
+635 LASLLFVGPTGV
-650 GKTELAKALADYL
+650 GKTEVAKMLAQELGVKLVR
-663 FNDENMMT
+663 F
-671 RIDMSEYQ
+671 DMSEYV
-679 EKFSVSRLV
+679 EKHTVAKLI
-688 GAPPGYV
+688 GAPAGYV
-695 GYEEGGQLTEA
+695 GYDDGGLLTDA
-706 VRRKPYSVVLFDEIE
+706 VRKSPDCVLLLDEIE
-721 KAHPDVFNIL
+721 KAHSDIFNIL
-731 LQVLDDGRL
+731 LQVMDYGVL
-740 TDNKGRTVNFKNTII
+740 TDSKGRKAHFKNVIL
-755 IMTSNMG
+755 IMTSNAGAQYASQASVGFASTATAG
-762 SQLIQQKFEAIA
+762 SAMLKQVKHTFKPEFINRLNEIVVFNDMDEQMAKLILGKKLRELNAKLAAKSVSITLTDEAHQHLLKSGYSKEYGAREMDRVIQQQLKTMLM
-774 RKSADERE
+774 RE
-782 RIIDET
+782 ILFG
-788 KGEVLEMLKKTIRP
+788 KLKKGG
-802 EFLNRIDDIIMFEP
+802 E
-816 LTQPQIEQIVRL
+816 
-828 QVNGIER
+828 
-835 LLKDQD
+835 
-841 VHIEVSDAAV
+841 A
-851 KLVAKAGFDPEFG
+851 
-864 ARPVKRA
+864 
-871 LQRLLLNDLSK
+871 
-882 ALLAG
+882 
-887 TVDKTRPIRVDVDG
+887 TVDLQNGTLTIKQ
-901 DALRFSNAD
+901 S

>member
-52 SCNEAFDI
+52 SCNAAFDL

-146 TGTEIHFHEHSTGV
+146 TATEIHFHERSTGV

-186 LFGDEDDY
+186 LFGDEDDF

-207 VTCINEHLKDKNPLI
+207 VTCINEHLAEKNPLI
-222 GREKELDRTIQVLC
+222 GRERELDRTIQVLC

-304 EGVTSEAHCIIYLDE
+304 EGVTSESHCIIYLDE

-397 YEKYHHVKYDAA
+397 YEKYHHVKYDDA

-432 DLMDEAA
+432 DIIDEAGA
-439 AKLRMERDSQPEELD
+439 QAEMEGKKYKKIGKKQ
-454 EITRRLRQL
+454 
-463 EIEREAIKREGDEAK
+463 
-478 LDALNKEIAELQER
+478 IA
-492 EKNFRAK
+492 
-499 WEGEKEVLAKI
+499 EVLAK
-510 QQDKQQMEQLKFEA
+510 
-524 ERAER
+524 
-529 EGDYGR
+529 
-535 VAEIRYGK
+535 VAK
-543 LQQLQ
+543 
-548 HDIDA
+548 IDA
-553 QQEQLRSRQGAEAMV
+553 LAIKQDDNKNLASLESRM
-568 KEEVTPDDIADVVAR
+568 KDV
-583 WTGIPVTRMLQ
+583 IY
-594 SEREKLLHLED
+594 
-605 ELHRRVV
+605 
-612 GQDEAIQAV
+612 GQDRAIQTVVEAV
-621 ADAVR
+621 QL
-626 RSRAGLQDP
+626 SKAGLTDENKP
-635 KRPIGSFIFLGTTGV
+635 LASLLFVGPTGV
-650 GKTELAKALADYL
+650 GKTEVAKMLAQELGVKLVR
-663 FNDENMMT
+663 F
-671 RIDMSEYQ
+671 DMSEYV
-679 EKFSVSRLV
+679 EKHTVAKLI
-688 GAPPGYV
+688 GAPAGYV
-695 GYEEGGQLTEA
+695 GYDDGGLLTDA
-706 VRRKPYSVVLFDEIE
+706 VRKSPDCVLLLDEIE
-721 KAHPDVFNIL
+721 KAHSDIFNIL
-731 LQVLDDGRL
+731 LQVMDYGVL
-740 TDNKGRTVNFKNTII
+740 TDSKGRKAHFKNVIL
-755 IMTSNMG
+755 IMTSNAGAQYASQASVGFASTASAG
-762 SQLIQQKFEAIA
+762 SAMLKQVKHTFKPEFINRLNEIVVFNDMDEQMAKLILGKKLRELNAKLAAKSVSITLTDEAHQHLLKSGYSKEYGAREMDRVIQQQLKTMLM
-774 RKSADERE
+774 RE
-782 RIIDET
+782 ILFG
-788 KGEVLEMLKKTIRP
+788 KLKKGGEATV
-802 EFLNRIDDIIMFEP
+802 D
-816 LTQPQIEQIVRL
+816 L
-828 QVNGIER
+828 QNGI
-835 LLKDQD
+835 LTIKQ
-841 VHIEVSDAAV
+841 S
-851 KLVAKAGFDPEFG
+851 
-864 ARPVKRA
+864 
-871 LQRLLLNDLSK
+871 
-882 ALLAG
+882 
-887 TVDKTRPIRVDVDG
+887 
-901 DALRFSNAD
+901 

>member
-52 SCNEAFDI
+52 SCNEAFDL

-146 TGTEIHFHEHSTGV
+146 TATEIHFHERSTGV

-194 SSPSHKNDKWKKY
+194 SSPSRKNDKWKKY
-207 VTCINEHLKDKNPLI
+207 VTCINEHLAEKNPLI

-432 DLMDEAA
+432 DIIDEAGA
-439 AKLRMERDSQPEELD
+439 QAEMEGKKYKKIGKKQ
-454 EITRRLRQL
+454 
-463 EIEREAIKREGDEAK
+463 
-478 LDALNKEIAELQER
+478 IA
-492 EKNFRAK
+492 
-499 WEGEKEVLAKI
+499 EVLAK
-510 QQDKQQMEQLKFEA
+510 
-524 ERAER
+524 
-529 EGDYGR
+529 
-535 VAEIRYGK
+535 VAK
-543 LQQLQ
+543 
-548 HDIDA
+548 IDA
-553 QQEQLRSRQGAEAMV
+553 LAIKQDDNKNLASLESRM
-568 KEEVTPDDIADVVAR
+568 KDV
-583 WTGIPVTRMLQ
+583 IY
-594 SEREKLLHLED
+594 
-605 ELHRRVV
+605 
-612 GQDEAIQAV
+612 GQDRAIQTVVEAV
-621 ADAVR
+621 QL
-626 RSRAGLQDP
+626 SKAGLTDENKP
-635 KRPIGSFIFLGTTGV
+635 LASLLFVGPTGV
-650 GKTELAKALADYL
+650 GKTEVAKMLAQELGVKLVR
-663 FNDENMMT
+663 F
-671 RIDMSEYQ
+671 DMSEYV
-679 EKFSVSRLV
+679 EKHTVAKLI
-688 GAPPGYV
+688 GAPAGYV
-695 GYEEGGQLTEA
+695 GYDDGGLLTDA
-706 VRRKPYSVVLFDEIE
+706 VRKSPDCVLLLDEIE
-721 KAHPDVFNIL
+721 KAHSDIFNIL
-731 LQVLDDGRL
+731 LQVMDYGVL
-740 TDNKGRTVNFKNTII
+740 TDSKGRKAHFKNVIL
-755 IMTSNMG
+755 IMTSNAGAQYASQASVGFASTASAG
-762 SQLIQQKFEAIA
+762 SAMLKQVKHTFKPEFINRLNEIVVFNDMDEQMAKLILGKKLRELNAKLAAKSVSITLTDEAHQHLLKSGYSKEYGAREMDRVIQQQLKTMLM
-774 RKSADERE
+774 RE
-782 RIIDET
+782 ILFG
-788 KGEVLEMLKKTIRP
+788 KLKKGGEATV
-802 EFLNRIDDIIMFEP
+802 D
-816 LTQPQIEQIVRL
+816 L
-828 QVNGIER
+828 QNGI
-835 LLKDQD
+835 LTIKQ
-841 VHIEVSDAAV
+841 S
-851 KLVAKAGFDPEFG
+851 
-864 ARPVKRA
+864 
-871 LQRLLLNDLSK
+871 
-882 ALLAG
+882 
-887 TVDKTRPIRVDVDG
+887 
-901 DALRFSNAD
+901 

>member
-52 SCNEAFDI
+52 SCNEAFDL

-146 TGTEIHFHEHSTGV
+146 TGTEIHFHERSTGV

-186 LFGDEDDY
+186 LFGDEDDF

-207 VTCINEHLKDKNPLI
+207 VTCINEHLAEKNPLI
-222 GREKELDRTIQVLC
+222 GRERELDRTIQVLC

-397 YEKYHHVKYDAA
+397 YEKYHHVKYDDA

-432 DLMDEAA
+432 DIIDEAGA
-439 AKLRMERDSQPEELD
+439 QAEMEGKKYKKIGKKQ
-454 EITRRLRQL
+454 
-463 EIEREAIKREGDEAK
+463 
-478 LDALNKEIAELQER
+478 IA
-492 EKNFRAK
+492 
-499 WEGEKEVLAKI
+499 EVLAK
-510 QQDKQQMEQLKFEA
+510 
-524 ERAER
+524 
-529 EGDYGR
+529 
-535 VAEIRYGK
+535 VAK
-543 LQQLQ
+543 
-548 HDIDA
+548 IDA
-553 QQEQLRSRQGAEAMV
+553 LAIKQDDNKNLASLESRM
-568 KEEVTPDDIADVVAR
+568 KDV
-583 WTGIPVTRMLQ
+583 IY
-594 SEREKLLHLED
+594 
-605 ELHRRVV
+605 
-612 GQDEAIQAV
+612 GQDRAIQTVVEAV
-621 ADAVR
+621 QL
-626 RSRAGLQDP
+626 SKAGLTDENKP
-635 KRPIGSFIFLGTTGV
+635 LASLLFVGPTGV
-650 GKTELAKALADYL
+650 GKTEVAKMLAQELGVKLVR
-663 FNDENMMT
+663 F
-671 RIDMSEYQ
+671 DMSEYV
-679 EKFSVSRLV
+679 EKHTVAKLI
-688 GAPPGYV
+688 GAPAGYV
-695 GYEEGGQLTEA
+695 GYDDGGLLTDA
-706 VRRKPYSVVLFDEIE
+706 VRNSPDCVLLLDEIE
-721 KAHPDVFNIL
+721 KAHSDIFNIL
-731 LQVLDDGRL
+731 LQVMDYGVL
-740 TDNKGRTVNFKNTII
+740 TDSKGRKAHFKNVIL
-755 IMTSNMG
+755 IMTSNAGAQYASQASMG
-762 SQLIQQKFEAIA
+762 FASTATAGSAMLKQVKHTFKPEFINRLNEIVVFNDMDEQMAKLILGKKLRELNAKLAAKSVSITLTDEAHQHLLKSGYSKEYGAREMDRVIQQQLKTMLM
-774 RKSADERE
+774 RE
-782 RIIDET
+782 ILFG
-788 KGEVLEMLKKTIRP
+788 KLKKGG
-802 EFLNRIDDIIMFEP
+802 E
-816 LTQPQIEQIVRL
+816 
-828 QVNGIER
+828 
-835 LLKDQD
+835 
-841 VHIEVSDAAV
+841 A
-851 KLVAKAGFDPEFG
+851 
-864 ARPVKRA
+864 
-871 LQRLLLNDLSK
+871 
-882 ALLAG
+882 
-887 TVDKTRPIRVDVDG
+887 TVDLQNGTLTIKQ
-901 DALRFSNAD
+901 S

>member
-52 SCNEAFDI
+52 SCNEAFDL
-60 DDFLDEL
+60 DNFLDEL

-146 TGTEIHFHEHSTGV
+146 TGTEIHFHERSTGV

-186 LFGDEDDY
+186 LFGDEDDF

-207 VTCINEHLKDKNPLI
+207 VTCINEHLAEKNPLI

-304 EGVTSEAHCIIYLDE
+304 EGVTSESHCIIYLDE

-432 DLMDEAA
+432 DIIDEAGA
-439 AKLRMERDSQPEELD
+439 QAEMEGKKYKKIGKKQ
-454 EITRRLRQL
+454 
-463 EIEREAIKREGDEAK
+463 
-478 LDALNKEIAELQER
+478 IA
-492 EKNFRAK
+492 
-499 WEGEKEVLAKI
+499 EVLAK
-510 QQDKQQMEQLKFEA
+510 
-524 ERAER
+524 
-529 EGDYGR
+529 
-535 VAEIRYGK
+535 VAK
-543 LQQLQ
+543 
-548 HDIDA
+548 IDA
-553 QQEQLRSRQGAEAMV
+553 LAIKQDDNKNLASLESRM
-568 KEEVTPDDIADVVAR
+568 KDV
-583 WTGIPVTRMLQ
+583 IY
-594 SEREKLLHLED
+594 
-605 ELHRRVV
+605 
-612 GQDEAIQAV
+612 GQDRAIQTVVEAV
-621 ADAVR
+621 QL
-626 RSRAGLQDP
+626 SKAGLTDENKP
-635 KRPIGSFIFLGTTGV
+635 LASLLFVGPTGV
-650 GKTELAKALADYL
+650 GKTEVAKMLAQELGVKLVR
-663 FNDENMMT
+663 F
-671 RIDMSEYQ
+671 DMSEYV
-679 EKFSVSRLV
+679 EKHTVAKLI
-688 GAPPGYV
+688 GAPAGYV
-695 GYEEGGQLTEA
+695 GYDDGGLLTDA
-706 VRRKPYSVVLFDEIE
+706 VRKSPDCVLLLDEIE
-721 KAHPDVFNIL
+721 KAHSDIFNIL
-731 LQVLDDGRL
+731 LQVMDYGVL
-740 TDNKGRTVNFKNTII
+740 TDSKGRKAHFKNVIL
-755 IMTSNMG
+755 IMTSNAGAQYASQASVGFASTATAG
-762 SQLIQQKFEAIA
+762 SAMLKQVKHTFKPEFINRLNEIVVFNDMDEQMAKLILGKKLRELNAKLAAKSVSITLTDEAHQHLLKSGYSKEYGAREMDRVIQQQLKTMLM
-774 RKSADERE
+774 RE
-782 RIIDET
+782 ILFG
-788 KGEVLEMLKKTIRP
+788 KLKKGG
-802 EFLNRIDDIIMFEP
+802 E
-816 LTQPQIEQIVRL
+816 
-828 QVNGIER
+828 
-835 LLKDQD
+835 
-841 VHIEVSDAAV
+841 A
-851 KLVAKAGFDPEFG
+851 
-864 ARPVKRA
+864 
-871 LQRLLLNDLSK
+871 
-882 ALLAG
+882 
-887 TVDKTRPIRVDVDG
+887 TVDLQNGTLTIKQ
-901 DALRFSNAD
+901 S

>member
-432 DLMDEAA
+432 DIIDEAGA
-439 AKLRMERDSQPEELD
+439 QAEMEGKKYKKIGKKQ
-454 EITRRLRQL
+454 
-463 EIEREAIKREGDEAK
+463 
-478 LDALNKEIAELQER
+478 IA
-492 EKNFRAK
+492 
-499 WEGEKEVLAKI
+499 EVLAK
-510 QQDKQQMEQLKFEA
+510 
-524 ERAER
+524 
-529 EGDYGR
+529 
-535 VAEIRYGK
+535 VAK
-543 LQQLQ
+543 
-548 HDIDA
+548 IDA
-553 QQEQLRSRQGAEAMV
+553 LAIKQDDNKNLASLESRM
-568 KEEVTPDDIADVVAR
+568 KDV
-583 WTGIPVTRMLQ
+583 IY
-594 SEREKLLHLED
+594 
-605 ELHRRVV
+605 
-612 GQDEAIQAV
+612 GQDRAIQTVVEAV
-621 ADAVR
+621 QL
-626 RSRAGLQDP
+626 SKAGLTDENKP
-635 KRPIGSFIFLGTTGV
+635 LASLLFVGPTGV
-650 GKTELAKALADYL
+650 GKTEVAKMLAQELGVKLVR
-663 FNDENMMT
+663 F
-671 RIDMSEYQ
+671 DMSEYV
-679 EKFSVSRLV
+679 EKHTVAKLI
-688 GAPPGYV
+688 GAPAGYV
-695 GYEEGGQLTEA
+695 GYDDGGLLTDA
-706 VRRKPYSVVLFDEIE
+706 VRKSPDCVLLLDEIE
-721 KAHPDVFNIL
+721 KAHSDIFNIL
-731 LQVLDDGRL
+731 LQVMDYGVL
-740 TDNKGRTVNFKNTII
+740 TDSKGRKAHFKNVIL
-755 IMTSNMG
+755 IMTSNAGAQYASQASVGFASTATAG
-762 SQLIQQKFEAIA
+762 SAMLKQVKHTFKPEFINRLNEIVVFNDMDEQMAKLILDKKLRELNTKLAAKSVSITLTDEAHQHLLKSGYSKEYGAREMDRVIQQQLKTMLM
-774 RKSADERE
+774 RE
-782 RIIDET
+782 ILFG
-788 KGEVLEMLKKTIRP
+788 KLKKGGEATV
-802 EFLNRIDDIIMFEP
+802 D
-816 LTQPQIEQIVRL
+816 L
-828 QVNGIER
+828 QNGI
-835 LLKDQD
+835 LTIKQ
-841 VHIEVSDAAV
+841 S
-851 KLVAKAGFDPEFG
+851 
-864 ARPVKRA
+864 
-871 LQRLLLNDLSK
+871 
-882 ALLAG
+882 
-887 TVDKTRPIRVDVDG
+887 
-901 DALRFSNAD
+901 

>member
-52 SCNEAFDI
+52 SCNEAFDL

-160 EEDDDQYSNGEGDNP
+160 EEDDDQYSNGEGNNP

-207 VTCINEHLKDKNPLI
+207 VTCINEHLAEKNPLI
-222 GREKELDRTIQVLC
+222 GRERELDRTIQVLC

-304 EGVTSEAHCIIYLDE
+304 EGVTSEARCIIYLDE

-432 DLMDEAA
+432 DIIDEAGA
-439 AKLRMERDSQPEELD
+439 QAEMEGKKYKKIGKKQ
-454 EITRRLRQL
+454 
-463 EIEREAIKREGDEAK
+463 
-478 LDALNKEIAELQER
+478 IA
-492 EKNFRAK
+492 
-499 WEGEKEVLAKI
+499 EVLAK
-510 QQDKQQMEQLKFEA
+510 
-524 ERAER
+524 
-529 EGDYGR
+529 
-535 VAEIRYGK
+535 VAK
-543 LQQLQ
+543 
-548 HDIDA
+548 IDA
-553 QQEQLRSRQGAEAMV
+553 LAIKQDDNKNLASLESRMKSV
-568 KEEVTPDDIADVVAR
+568 IY
-583 WTGIPVTRMLQ
+583 
-594 SEREKLLHLED
+594 
-605 ELHRRVV
+605 
-612 GQDEAIQAV
+612 GQNRAIQTVVEAV
-621 ADAVR
+621 QL
-626 RSRAGLQDP
+626 SKAGLTDENKP
-635 KRPIGSFIFLGTTGV
+635 LASLLFVGPTGV
-650 GKTELAKALADYL
+650 GKTEVAKMLAQELGVKLVR
-663 FNDENMMT
+663 F
-671 RIDMSEYQ
+671 DMSEYV
-679 EKFSVSRLV
+679 EKHTVAKLI
-688 GAPPGYV
+688 GAPAGYV
-695 GYEEGGQLTEA
+695 GYDDGGLLTDA
-706 VRRKPYSVVLFDEIE
+706 VRKSPDCVLLLDEIE
-721 KAHPDVFNIL
+721 KAHSDIFNIL
-731 LQVLDDGRL
+731 LQVMDYGVL
-740 TDNKGRTVNFKNTII
+740 TDSKGRKAHFKNVIL
-755 IMTSNMG
+755 IMTSNAGAQYASQASVGFASTATAG
-762 SQLIQQKFEAIA
+762 SAMLKQVKHTFKPEFINRLNEIVVFNDMDEQMAKLILGKKLRELNAKLAAKSVSITLTDEAHQHLLKSGYSKEYGAREMDRVIQQQLKTMLM
-774 RKSADERE
+774 RE
-782 RIIDET
+782 ILFG
-788 KGEVLEMLKKTIRP
+788 KLKKGG
-802 EFLNRIDDIIMFEP
+802 E
-816 LTQPQIEQIVRL
+816 
-828 QVNGIER
+828 
-835 LLKDQD
+835 
-841 VHIEVSDAAV
+841 A
-851 KLVAKAGFDPEFG
+851 
-864 ARPVKRA
+864 
-871 LQRLLLNDLSK
+871 
-882 ALLAG
+882 
-887 TVDKTRPIRVDVDG
+887 TVDLQNGTLTIKQ
-901 DALRFSNAD
+901 S

>member
-16 MKFASQKALVENS
+16 MKYASQKALVENS

-52 SCNEAFDI
+52 SCNEAFDL
-60 DDFLDEL
+60 DDLLDEL

-146 TGTEIHFHEHSTGV
+146 TATEIHFHERSTGV
-160 EEDDDQYSNGEGDNP
+160 EEDDDQYSNGVGDNP

-186 LFGDEDDY
+186 LFGDEDDF

-207 VTCINEHLKDKNPLI
+207 VTCINEHLAEKNPLI
-222 GREKELDRTIQVLC
+222 GRERELDRTIQVLC

-266 GKVPDRLKGCNIYQ
+266 GKVPDRLKGCKIYQ

-304 EGVTSEAHCIIYLDE
+304 EGVTRDERCIIYLDE

-432 DLMDEAA
+432 DIIDEAGA
-439 AKLRMERDSQPEELD
+439 QAEMEGKKYKKIGKKQ
-454 EITRRLRQL
+454 
-463 EIEREAIKREGDEAK
+463 
-478 LDALNKEIAELQER
+478 IA
-492 EKNFRAK
+492 
-499 WEGEKEVLAKI
+499 EVLAK
-510 QQDKQQMEQLKFEA
+510 
-524 ERAER
+524 
-529 EGDYGR
+529 
-535 VAEIRYGK
+535 VAK
-543 LQQLQ
+543 
-548 HDIDA
+548 IDA
-553 QQEQLRSRQGAEAMV
+553 LAIKQDDNKNLASLESRM
-568 KEEVTPDDIADVVAR
+568 KDV
-583 WTGIPVTRMLQ
+583 IY
-594 SEREKLLHLED
+594 
-605 ELHRRVV
+605 
-612 GQDEAIQAV
+612 GQDRAIQTVVEAV
-621 ADAVR
+621 QL
-626 RSRAGLQDP
+626 SKAGLTDENKP
-635 KRPIGSFIFLGTTGV
+635 LASLLFVGPTGV
-650 GKTELAKALADYL
+650 GKTEVAKTLAQELGVKLVR
-663 FNDENMMT
+663 F
-671 RIDMSEYQ
+671 DMSEYV
-679 EKFSVSRLV
+679 EKHTVAKLI
-688 GAPPGYV
+688 GAPAGYV
-695 GYEEGGQLTEA
+695 GYDDGGLLTDA
-706 VRRKPYSVVLFDEIE
+706 VRKSPDCVLLLDEIE
-721 KAHPDVFNIL
+721 KAHSDIFNIL
-731 LQVLDDGRL
+731 LQVMDYGVL
-740 TDNKGRTVNFKNTII
+740 TDSKGRKAHFKNVIL
-755 IMTSNMG
+755 IMTSNAGAQYASQASVGFASTATAG
-762 SQLIQQKFEAIA
+762 SAMLKQVKHTFKPEFINRLNEIVVFNDMDEQMAKLILGKKLRELNAKLGAKSVSITLTDEAHQHLLKSGYSKEYGAREMDRVIQQQLKTMLM
-774 RKSADERE
+774 RE
-782 RIIDET
+782 ILFG
-788 KGEVLEMLKKTIRP
+788 KLKKGG
-802 EFLNRIDDIIMFEP
+802 E
-816 LTQPQIEQIVRL
+816 
-828 QVNGIER
+828 
-835 LLKDQD
+835 
-841 VHIEVSDAAV
+841 A
-851 KLVAKAGFDPEFG
+851 
-864 ARPVKRA
+864 
-871 LQRLLLNDLSK
+871 
-882 ALLAG
+882 
-887 TVDKTRPIRVDVDG
+887 TVDLQNGTLTIKQ
-901 DALRFSNAD
+901 S

>member
-16 MKFASQKALVENS
+16 MKYASQKALVENS

-52 SCNEAFDI
+52 SCNEAFDL

-146 TGTEIHFHEHSTGV
+146 TGTEIHFHERSTGV
-160 EEDDDQYSNGEGDNP
+160 EEDDDQYSNGEGGDNP

-207 VTCINEHLKDKNPLI
+207 VTCINEHLAEKNPLI
-222 GREKELDRTIQVLC
+222 GRERELDRTIQVLC

-266 GKVPDRLKGCNIYQ
+266 GKVPDRLKGCKIYQ

-432 DLMDEAA
+432 DIIDEAGA
-439 AKLRMERDSQPEELD
+439 QAEMEEKKYKKIGKKQ
-454 EITRRLRQL
+454 
-463 EIEREAIKREGDEAK
+463 
-478 LDALNKEIAELQER
+478 IA
-492 EKNFRAK
+492 
-499 WEGEKEVLAKI
+499 EVLAK
-510 QQDKQQMEQLKFEA
+510 
-524 ERAER
+524 
-529 EGDYGR
+529 
-535 VAEIRYGK
+535 VAK
-543 LQQLQ
+543 
-548 HDIDA
+548 IDA
-553 QQEQLRSRQGAEAMV
+553 LAIKQDDNKNLASLESRM
-568 KEEVTPDDIADVVAR
+568 KDV
-583 WTGIPVTRMLQ
+583 IY
-594 SEREKLLHLED
+594 
-605 ELHRRVV
+605 
-612 GQDEAIQAV
+612 GQDRAIQTVVEAV
-621 ADAVR
+621 QL
-626 RSRAGLQDP
+626 SKAGLTDENKP
-635 KRPIGSFIFLGTTGV
+635 LASLLFVGPTGV
-650 GKTELAKALADYL
+650 GKTEVAKMLAQELGVKLVR
-663 FNDENMMT
+663 F
-671 RIDMSEYQ
+671 DMSEYV
-679 EKFSVSRLV
+679 EKHTVAKLI
-688 GAPPGYV
+688 GAPAGYV
-695 GYEEGGQLTEA
+695 GYDDGGLLTDA
-706 VRRKPYSVVLFDEIE
+706 VRKSPDCVLLLDEIE
-721 KAHPDVFNIL
+721 KAHSDIFNIL
-731 LQVLDDGRL
+731 LQVMDYGVL
-740 TDNKGRTVNFKNTII
+740 TDSKGRKAHFKNVIL
-755 IMTSNMG
+755 IMTSNAGAQYASQASVGFASTATAG
-762 SQLIQQKFEAIA
+762 SA
-774 RKSADERE
+774 
-782 RIIDET
+782 
-788 KGEVLEMLKKTIRP
+788 MLKQVKHTFKP
-802 EFLNRIDDIIMFEP
+802 EFINRLNEIVVFNDMD
-816 LTQPQIEQIVRL
+816 EQMAKLILGKKLREL
-828 QVNGIER
+828 N
-835 LLKDQD
+835 
-841 VHIEVSDAAV
+841 A
-851 KLVAKAGFDPEFG
+851 KLVAKSVSITLTDEAHQHLLKSGYSKEYG
-864 ARPVKRA
+864 AREMDRVIQQQLKTMLMREILFGKLKKGGEA
-871 LQRLLLNDLSK
+871 
-882 ALLAG
+882 
-887 TVDKTRPIRVDVDG
+887 TVDLQNGTLTIKQ
-901 DALRFSNAD
+901 S

>member
-52 SCNEAFDI
+52 SCNEAFDL
-60 DDFLDEL
+60 DNFLDEL

-146 TGTEIHFHEHSTGV
+146 TATEIHFHERSTGV

-186 LFGDEDDY
+186 LFGDEDDF

-207 VTCINEHLKDKNPLI
+207 VTCINEHLAEKNPLI
-222 GREKELDRTIQVLC
+222 GRERELDRTIQVLC

-432 DLMDEAA
+432 DIIDEAGA
-439 AKLRMERDSQPEELD
+439 QAEMEGKKYKKIGKKQ
-454 EITRRLRQL
+454 
-463 EIEREAIKREGDEAK
+463 
-478 LDALNKEIAELQER
+478 IA
-492 EKNFRAK
+492 
-499 WEGEKEVLAKI
+499 EVLAK
-510 QQDKQQMEQLKFEA
+510 
-524 ERAER
+524 
-529 EGDYGR
+529 
-535 VAEIRYGK
+535 VAK
-543 LQQLQ
+543 
-548 HDIDA
+548 IDA
-553 QQEQLRSRQGAEAMV
+553 LAIKQDDNKNLASLESRM
-568 KEEVTPDDIADVVAR
+568 KDV
-583 WTGIPVTRMLQ
+583 IY
-594 SEREKLLHLED
+594 
-605 ELHRRVV
+605 
-612 GQDEAIQAV
+612 GQDRAIQTVVEAV
-621 ADAVR
+621 QL
-626 RSRAGLQDP
+626 SKAGLTDENKP
-635 KRPIGSFIFLGTTGV
+635 LASLLFVGPTGV
-650 GKTELAKALADYL
+650 GKTEVAKMLAQELGVKLVR
-663 FNDENMMT
+663 F
-671 RIDMSEYQ
+671 DMSEYV
-679 EKFSVSRLV
+679 EKHTVAKLI
-688 GAPPGYV
+688 GAPAGYV
-695 GYEEGGQLTEA
+695 GYDDGGLLTDA
-706 VRRKPYSVVLFDEIE
+706 VRKSPDCVLLLDEIE
-721 KAHPDVFNIL
+721 KAHSDIFNIL
-731 LQVLDDGRL
+731 LQVMDYGVL
-740 TDNKGRTVNFKNTII
+740 TDSKGRKAHFKNVIL
-755 IMTSNMG
+755 IMTSNAGAQYASQASMG
-762 SQLIQQKFEAIA
+762 FASTATAGSAMLKQVKHTFKPEFINRLNEIVVFNDMDEQMAKLILGKKLRELNAKLAAKSVSITLTDKAHQHLLKNGYSKEYGAREMDRVIQQQLKTMLM
-774 RKSADERE
+774 RE
-782 RIIDET
+782 ILFG
-788 KGEVLEMLKKTIRP
+788 KLKKGG
-802 EFLNRIDDIIMFEP
+802 E
-816 LTQPQIEQIVRL
+816 
-828 QVNGIER
+828 
-835 LLKDQD
+835 
-841 VHIEVSDAAV
+841 A
-851 KLVAKAGFDPEFG
+851 
-864 ARPVKRA
+864 
-871 LQRLLLNDLSK
+871 
-882 ALLAG
+882 
-887 TVDKTRPIRVDVDG
+887 TVDLQNGTLTIKQ
-901 DALRFSNAD
+901 S

>member
-52 SCNEAFDI
+52 SCNEAFDL
-60 DDFLDEL
+60 DNFLDEL

-146 TGTEIHFHEHSTGV
+146 TATEIHFHERSTGV

-186 LFGDEDDY
+186 LFGDEDDF

-207 VTCINEHLKDKNPLI
+207 VTCINEHLAEKNPLI

-432 DLMDEAA
+432 DIIDEAGA
-439 AKLRMERDSQPEELD
+439 QAEMEGKKYKKIGKKQ
-454 EITRRLRQL
+454 
-463 EIEREAIKREGDEAK
+463 
-478 LDALNKEIAELQER
+478 IA
-492 EKNFRAK
+492 
-499 WEGEKEVLAKI
+499 EVLAK
-510 QQDKQQMEQLKFEA
+510 
-524 ERAER
+524 
-529 EGDYGR
+529 
-535 VAEIRYGK
+535 VAK
-543 LQQLQ
+543 
-548 HDIDA
+548 IDA
-553 QQEQLRSRQGAEAMV
+553 LAIKQDDNKNLASLESRM
-568 KEEVTPDDIADVVAR
+568 KDV
-583 WTGIPVTRMLQ
+583 IY
-594 SEREKLLHLED
+594 
-605 ELHRRVV
+605 
-612 GQDEAIQAV
+612 GQDRAIQTVVEAV
-621 ADAVR
+621 QL
-626 RSRAGLQDP
+626 SKAGLTDENKP
-635 KRPIGSFIFLGTTGV
+635 LASLLFVGPTGV
-650 GKTELAKALADYL
+650 GKTEVAKMLAQELGVKLVR
-663 FNDENMMT
+663 F
-671 RIDMSEYQ
+671 DMSEYV
-679 EKFSVSRLV
+679 EKHTVAKLI
-688 GAPPGYV
+688 GAPAGYV
-695 GYEEGGQLTEA
+695 GYDDGGLLTDA
-706 VRRKPYSVVLFDEIE
+706 VRKSPDCVLLLDEIE
-721 KAHPDVFNIL
+721 KAHSDIFNIL
-731 LQVLDDGRL
+731 LQVMDYGVL
-740 TDNKGRTVNFKNTII
+740 TDSKGRKAHFKNVIL
-755 IMTSNMG
+755 IMTSNAGAQYASQATVGFASTATAG
-762 SQLIQQKFEAIA
+762 SAMLKQVKHTFKPEFINRLNEIVVFNDMDEQMAKLILGKKMRELNAKLAAKSVSITLTDEAHQHLLKSGYSKEYGAREMDRVIQQQLKTMLM
-774 RKSADERE
+774 RE
-782 RIIDET
+782 ILFG
-788 KGEVLEMLKKTIRP
+788 KLKKGG
-802 EFLNRIDDIIMFEP
+802 E
-816 LTQPQIEQIVRL
+816 
-828 QVNGIER
+828 
-835 LLKDQD
+835 
-841 VHIEVSDAAV
+841 A
-851 KLVAKAGFDPEFG
+851 
-864 ARPVKRA
+864 
-871 LQRLLLNDLSK
+871 
-882 ALLAG
+882 
-887 TVDKTRPIRVDVDG
+887 TVDLQNGTLTIKQ
-901 DALRFSNAD
+901 S